1 MITDI
6 LWNVTQALHA
16 KGIISFEIKDQIL
29 TAKGEGDNKKAIYL
43 LHVLQRQLE
52 AHSDPDQ
59 YLVNICNV
67 LINQQQQTLTDIAIS
82 ILQQLGQFVILL
94 LIIINIFHIS
104 GQPIPD
110 RPTHSST
117 PDRPTHSSTS
127 TSHIERLN
135 FFQRL
140 FKKIR
145 SRSTS
150 NPSLCT
156 VDPNDQSSSTRD
168 QPTHSS
174 TPDRATYS
182 GTPDQATYSS
192 TPDRPTHS
200 GTPDRPTHSSTPD
213 RPTYSSTPD
222 RPTHSSTPDQATY
235 SSTPDRPTH
244 SGTPDRPTHS
254 STPDQAT
261 YSSTPDRPTHSST
274 PDQATYSSTPD
285 RPTHSGTP
293 DRPTHS
299 STPDRP
305 TYSSTPDRPTHS
317 STPDRPT
324 HSSTPDL
331 HTHSSTSD
339 RPTYSST
346 PDLHTHSSTSDRPTH
361 SSTPDRLTHSSTP
374 DRPTYSSTLD
384 PSLQEYCQIIK
395 DKFKIYKNESEWPV
409 LRCGEQYFG
418 RLSLVDR
425 NAQNNKQWSITR
437 GNNDII
443 SQVHSKIEIEDVLK
457 PNDSDQSLTVVV
469 DGPPGIGKTTL
480 CRKLLNLWANGEL
493 KHKQYD
499 LVLYCPLRN
508 INIAQANKLEQLLN
522 YNYQCPDVSMVTEWL
537 ERSHGKGLLII
548 FDGWDELSTQLRQS
562 SLPTKIICKQFLN
575 KCSVVV
581 TSRSYASSSL
591 LKLTSVNKHVQ
602 IMGFLEEEIN
612 TVIKGTLENNPQ
624 IAQELIDE
632 LQIRNDVYTLC
643 YIPLIC
649 SIVIHVFEVNGQ
661 LPKTLTKL
669 YENFI
674 LQAIRRYVANTGHYD
689 PEDIQSL
696 NEKHLPSNIAT
707 SFKEI
712 CQFAYESLKENNPKM
727 TFSSIEIQQ
736 HLKQTGYLGL
746 IRNYDKDVYQFLHLS
761 IQEFLAAWWIAKY
774 NEKTEEILFNAH
786 FDDDHFRMCLRF
798 VAGLTQLKHEKNYQQ
813 YFNKELDLQCMR
825 KPLFGFDVCYRSK
838 FYQNPEIRLE
848 GFPPDH
854 VSTDDD
860 DDNKF
865 IACLQLL
872 YESQNETLCE
882 ILSQS
887 INNHSLCL
895 DRVRL
900 SVFDILCLSYFL
912 NNSNI
917 TWNHLHLR
925 VLNEQKVQILT
936 NTLTNNSQHN
946 QCKILQ
952 VDLHYVSMEQV
963 FQLSFFHNIQQC
975 YITLGGYQQD
985 LLYKLLLSLL
995 QLHQLKILHL
1005 YLLFADLSSST
1016 TRQYSE
1022 LTKCLEMNCTLQELV
1037 IERGPIDMAND
1048 IVNGVANNKSITSF
1062 KLNSTLDSSTLYST
1076 KLSDETIQHLLKNNH
1091 TLQALDICNNKLSSS
1106 LNIVEVN
1113 TPLTA
1118 MGLNILHLPHIKGL
1132 QYLKLYQCHQPH
1144 LIFHSYPNLQQL
1156 DISLDTAESVNE
1168 LFTILQSNT
1177 TLKALRVK
1185 IKNEDIYSSIGNSLR
1200 DMLTLN
1206 KTIQCLEID
1215 PPYIDYIYIR
1225 YSSYIPSTYL
1235 SYLTTGLSY
1244 NNSLQELSVDIPLS
1258 HTNNQQ
1264 LQTYFNVISQM
1275 YNLTELK
1282 VCFTLDQSYSNC
1294 SDKEMKQIMTS
1305 LYYEQGLPLVTNM
1318 LKLHTTIRLLHVQ
1331 CYDIKYDLS
1340 QSQWI
1345 DSIKHLLQTIFL
1357 HPSLEYI
1364 RIKRTRLLQDTF
1376 KVQKKTLIDKRK
1388 QQQLIKPLPIVDIK

>member
-1 MITDI
+1 M
-6 LWNVTQALHA
+6 
-16 KGIISFEIKDQIL
+16 
-29 TAKGEGDNKKAIYL
+29 
-43 LHVLQRQLE
+43 
-52 AHSDPDQ
+52 
-59 YLVNICNV
+59 
-67 LINQQQQTLTDIAIS
+67 
-82 ILQQLGQFVILL
+82 
-94 LIIINIFHIS
+94 
-104 GQPIPD
+104 
-110 RPTHSST
+110 
-117 PDRPTHSSTS
+117 
-127 TSHIERLN
+127 
-135 FFQRL
+135 
-140 FKKIR
+140 
-145 SRSTS
+145 
-150 NPSLCT
+150 
-156 VDPNDQSSSTRD
+156 
-168 QPTHSS
+168 
-174 TPDRATYS
+174 
-182 GTPDQATYSS
+182 
-192 TPDRPTHS
+192 
-200 GTPDRPTHSSTPD
+200 
-213 RPTYSSTPD
+213 
-222 RPTHSSTPDQATY
+222 
-235 SSTPDRPTH
+235 
-244 SGTPDRPTHS
+244 
-254 STPDQAT
+254 
-261 YSSTPDRPTHSST
+261 
-274 PDQATYSSTPD
+274 
-285 RPTHSGTP
+285 
-293 DRPTHS
+293 
-299 STPDRP
+299 
-305 TYSSTPDRPTHS
+305 
-317 STPDRPT
+317 
-324 HSSTPDL
+324 
-331 HTHSSTSD
+331 
-339 RPTYSST
+339 
-346 PDLHTHSSTSDRPTH
+346 
-361 SSTPDRLTHSSTP
+361 
-374 DRPTYSSTLD
+374 
-384 PSLQEYCQIIK
+384 
-395 DKFKIYKNESEWPV
+395 
-409 LRCGEQYFG
+409 
-418 RLSLVDR
+418 SLVDR

-437 GNNDII
+437 GDNDII
-443 SQVHSKIEIEDVLK
+443 SQEHSKLEIEDVLK

-480 CRKLLNLWANGEL
+480 CRKLLNMWANGEL

-508 INIAQANKLEQLLN
+508 INIAQASSLHDLFAI
-522 YNYQCPDVSMVTEWL
+522 YQSPKVSKVVDWMRDKEG
-537 ERSHGKGLLII
+537 EGLLII

-562 SLPTKIICKQFLN
+562 SLPTKIICKQLLH
-575 KCSVVV
+575 KCSVIV

-602 IMGFLEEEIN
+602 VMGFLEEEIN

-624 IAQELIDE
+624 IAQKLIAELK
-632 LQIRNDVYTLC
+632 IRNDVYTLC

-661 LPKTLTKL
+661 LLPTTLTKL

-707 SFKEI
+707 SFKEM

-746 IRNYDKDVYQFLHLS
+746 IRNYEKDVYQFLHLS

-774 NEKTEEILFNAH
+774 NEKTEEIFNAY
-786 FDDDHFRMCLRF
+786 FDDDHFRMCCLKF

-813 YFNKELDLQCMR
+813 YFNKELDLQCKR
-825 KPLFGFDVCYRSK
+825 RPLFGFDVCYRSR
-838 FYQNPEIRLE
+838 FYQNPEIRVDRYEYHL
-848 GFPPDH
+848 
-854 VSTDDD
+854 STDDD
-860 DDNKF
+860 DDKKF
-865 IACLQLL
+865 IALLQLL

-882 ILSQS
+882 ILSKS

-895 DRVRL
+895 CRVRL
-900 SVFDILCLSYFL
+900 SVFDILCLSYSL

-917 TWNHLHLR
+917 TWNHLDLGR
-925 VLNEQKVQILT
+925 LNEQEVQILT

-952 VDLHYVSMEQV
+952 VYLFLVSMEQV
-963 FQLSFFHNIQQC
+963 IKLFQLSFFHNIQQC
-975 YITLGGYQQD
+975 YITLDSLQQE
-985 LLYKLLLSLL
+985 LLYKFLLSLL
-995 QLHQLKILHL
+995 QLNQLKILHL
-1005 YLLFADLSSST
+1005 LLLFAYPSST
-1016 TRQYSE
+1016 TGQYSE
-1022 LTKCLEMNCTLQELV
+1022 LRKCLEMNCTLQELV
-1037 IERGPIDMAND
+1037 IGYLSLDMANV

-1062 KLNSTLDSSTLYST
+1062 TLTSRTLFSGPYSIM
-1076 KLSDETIQHLLKNNH
+1076 LSHKTIQHLLKNNR
-1091 TLQALDICNNKLSSS
+1091 TLQALDIDNSKLSSS

-1132 QYLKLYQCHQPH
+1132 QYLKLYQCHQPY

-1206 KTIQCLEID
+1206 QTIQCLEID
-1215 PPYIDYIYIR
+1215 PPY
-1225 YSSYIPSTYL
+1225 SSHISSTYL

-1244 NNSLQELSVDIPLS
+1244 NNSLQELSVYIPLS

-1264 LQTYFNVISQM
+1264 LQTYFNVISQK

-1282 VCFTLDQSYSNC
+1282 VYFTLDQSYSNC
-1294 SDKEMKQIMTS
+1294 SDKEKEQILTS

-1331 CYDIKYDLS
+1331 CYHINRYLS

-1364 RIKRTRLLQDTF
+1364 RIEWTQLLQDTF
-1376 KVQKKTLIDKRK
+1376 NVQKKTLIDKRK
-1388 QQQLIKPLPIVDIK
+1388 QQQLIKPLPIVDYIY

>member
-1 MITDI
+1 MTDY
-6 LWNVTQALHA
+6 T
-16 KGIISFEIKDQIL
+16 
-29 TAKGEGDNKKAIYL
+29 KASKL
-43 LHVLQRQLE
+43 MSVLQRQLE

-110 RPTHSST
+110 
-117 PDRPTHSSTS
+117 
-127 TSHIERLN
+127 
-135 FFQRL
+135 
-140 FKKIR
+140 
-145 SRSTS
+145 
-150 NPSLCT
+150 
-156 VDPNDQSSSTRD
+156 
-168 QPTHSS
+168 QPTH
-174 TPDRATYS
+174 
-182 GTPDQATYSS
+182 SS

-213 RPTYSSTPD
+213 RPT
-222 RPTHSSTPDQATY
+222 
-235 SSTPDRPTH
+235 
-244 SGTPDRPTHS
+244 
-254 STPDQAT
+254 
-261 YSSTPDRPTHSST
+261 
-274 PDQATYSSTPD
+274 
-285 RPTHSGTP
+285 
-293 DRPTHS
+293 
-299 STPDRP
+299 
-305 TYSSTPDRPTHS
+305 HS

-324 HSSTPDL
+324 HSST
-331 HTHSSTSD
+331 
-339 RPTYSST
+339 
-346 PDLHTHSSTSDRPTH
+346 
-361 SSTPDRLTHSSTP
+361 
-374 DRPTYSSTLD
+374 LD
-384 PSLQEYCQIIK
+384 PSVQEYCQIIK

-437 GNNDII
+437 GDNDII

-493 KHKQYD
+493 IHKQYD

-522 YNYQCPDVSMVTEWL
+522 YNYQCPDVSMVTECL

-548 FDGWDELSTQLRQS
+548 FDGWDELNTQLRQS
-562 SLPTKIICKQFLN
+562 SLPTKIICKQLLH
-575 KCSVVV
+575 KCSVIV

-602 IMGFLEEEIN
+602 VMGFLEEEIN

-632 LQIRNDVYTLC
+632 LEIRNDVQSLC

-661 LPKTLTKL
+661 LPTTLTKL

-707 SFKEI
+707 YFKEM

-774 NEKTEEILFNAH
+774 NEKTEEIFNAH

-813 YFNKELDLQCMR
+813 YFNKELDLQCKR
-825 KPLFGFDVCYRSK
+825 KPLFGFDVCYRSR

-848 GFPPDH
+848 RVFTSYH
-854 VSTDDD
+854 VSTDDDD

-895 DRVRL
+895 YRVRL

-925 VLNEQKVQILT
+925 LLNEQKVQILT

-946 QCKILQ
+946 QCKLLQ
-952 VDLHYVSMEQV
+952 VYLVNVSMEQV
-963 FQLSFFHNIQQC
+963 IKLFQLSFFHNIQQC
-975 YITLGGYQQD
+975 YITLRDYQQD

-1005 YLLFADLSSST
+1005 YLLFADQSSST
-1016 TRQYSE
+1016 TGQYSE

-1037 IERGPIDMAND
+1037 IERGPIGDLSIDMAND
-1048 IVNGVANNKSITSF
+1048 IFNGVANNKSITSF
-1062 KLNSTLDSSTLYST
+1062 TLTSTLTNILYST
-1076 KLSDETIQHLLKNNH
+1076 ELSDETIQHLLKNNH

-1156 DISLDTAESVNE
+1156 DISLYTAESVNE

-1185 IKNEDIYSSIGNSLR
+1185 IDDEDIYSSIGNSLR

-1215 PPYIDYIYIR
+1215 PQYHLHI
-1225 YSSYIPSTYL
+1225 SSTYL

-1244 NNSLQELSVDIPLS
+1244 NNSLQELSVLIPLS

-1264 LQTYFNVISQM
+1264 LQTYFNVISQK
-1275 YNLTELK
+1275 YNLTKLK
-1282 VCFTLDQSYSNC
+1282 VYFTLDQSYSNC
-1294 SDKEMKQIMTS
+1294 SDKEIEQIMTS
-1305 LYYEQGLPLVTNM
+1305 LYYEQILPLVTNM

-1331 CYDIKYDLS
+1331 CYVIKYDLS

-1364 RIKRTRLLQDTF
+1364 RIEKTQLLQDTF
-1376 KVQKKTLIDKRK
+1376 KVQKKTLIDKCK
-1388 QQQLIKPLPIVDIK
+1388 QQQLIKPLPIVDIY

>member
-1 MITDI
+1 M
-6 LWNVTQALHA
+6 
-16 KGIISFEIKDQIL
+16 
-29 TAKGEGDNKKAIYL
+29 
-43 LHVLQRQLE
+43 
-52 AHSDPDQ
+52 
-59 YLVNICNV
+59 
-67 LINQQQQTLTDIAIS
+67 
-82 ILQQLGQFVILL
+82 
-94 LIIINIFHIS
+94 
-104 GQPIPD
+104 
-110 RPTHSST
+110 
-117 PDRPTHSSTS
+117 
-127 TSHIERLN
+127 
-135 FFQRL
+135 
-140 FKKIR
+140 
-145 SRSTS
+145 
-150 NPSLCT
+150 
-156 VDPNDQSSSTRD
+156 
-168 QPTHSS
+168 
-174 TPDRATYS
+174 
-182 GTPDQATYSS
+182 
-192 TPDRPTHS
+192 
-200 GTPDRPTHSSTPD
+200 
-213 RPTYSSTPD
+213 
-222 RPTHSSTPDQATY
+222 
-235 SSTPDRPTH
+235 
-244 SGTPDRPTHS
+244 
-254 STPDQAT
+254 
-261 YSSTPDRPTHSST
+261 
-274 PDQATYSSTPD
+274 
-285 RPTHSGTP
+285 
-293 DRPTHS
+293 
-299 STPDRP
+299 
-305 TYSSTPDRPTHS
+305 
-317 STPDRPT
+317 
-324 HSSTPDL
+324 
-331 HTHSSTSD
+331 
-339 RPTYSST
+339 
-346 PDLHTHSSTSDRPTH
+346 
-361 SSTPDRLTHSSTP
+361 
-374 DRPTYSSTLD
+374 
-384 PSLQEYCQIIK
+384 
-395 DKFKIYKNESEWPV
+395 
-409 LRCGEQYFG
+409 
-418 RLSLVDR
+418 SLVDR

-437 GNNDII
+437 GDNDII
-443 SQVHSKIEIEDVLK
+443 SQEHSKIDIEDVLK

-522 YNYQCPDVSMVTEWL
+522 YNYQCPNVSMVTEWL

-562 SLPTKIICKQFLN
+562 SLPTKIICKQLLH
-575 KCSVVV
+575 KCSVIV
-581 TSRSYASSSL
+581 TSRSYVSSSL

-602 IMGFLEEEIN
+602 VMGFLEKEIN
-612 TVIKGTLENNPQ
+612 TIIKGTLENNPQ

-632 LQIRNDVYTLC
+632 LKIRNDVYTLC

-661 LPKTLTKL
+661 LPTTLTKL

-707 SFKEI
+707 SFKEM

-774 NEKTEEILFNAH
+774 NEKTEEIFNAH

-798 VAGLTQLKHEKNYQQ
+798 VAGLTHLEPETNYQQ
-813 YFNKELDLQCMR
+813 YFNKELDLQCKR
-825 KPLFGFDVCYRSK
+825 KPLFGFDVCYRSR
-838 FYQNPEIRLE
+838 FYQNPEIRLN
-848 GFPPDH
+848 H
-854 VSTDDD
+854 VFTDDD

-865 IACLQLL
+865 IALLQLL

-895 DRVRL
+895 DRVEL

-917 TWNHLHLR
+917 TWNHLDLGE
-925 VLNEQKVQILT
+925 LNEQKVQILT

-946 QCKILQ
+946 QCKL
-952 VDLHYVSMEQV
+952 LHVYLHKVSMEQV
-963 FQLSFFHNIQQC
+963 IKLFQLSFFHNIQQC
-975 YITLGGYQQD
+975 YITLRGYQQD

-995 QLHQLKILHL
+995 QLHHLKILHL
-1005 YLLFADLSSST
+1005 KLLFADLSSST
-1016 TRQYSE
+1016 TGQYSE

-1037 IERGPIDMAND
+1037 IERGLDGYLSIDMAND

-1062 KLNSTLDSSTLYST
+1062 TLTST

-1091 TLQALDICNNKLSSS
+1091 TLQALDIYNKLSSS

-1118 MGLNILHLPHIKGL
+1118 MGLNILHVPHIKGL
-1132 QYLKLYQCHQPH
+1132 QYLKLYLCLQPH

-1156 DISLDTAESVNE
+1156 DISLYTTESVNE

-1177 TLKALRVK
+1177 TLKALRVE
-1185 IKNEDIYSSIGNSLR
+1185 IVNRDIYSSIGNSLR

-1206 KTIQCLEID
+1206 QTIQCLEID
-1215 PPYIDYIYIR
+1215 PPYH
-1225 YSSYIPSTYL
+1225 SYISSTYL
-1235 SYLTTGLSY
+1235 SYLITGLSY
-1244 NNSLQELSVDIPLS
+1244 NNSLQELSVYIPLS

-1264 LQTYFNVISQM
+1264 LQTYFNVISQK

-1282 VCFTLDQSYSNC
+1282 VYFTLDQSYSNC
-1294 SDKEMKQIMTS
+1294 SDEEMRQIMTS

-1331 CYDIKYDLS
+1331 CYHINYFLS

-1364 RIKRTRLLQDTF
+1364 RIERTQLLQDTF

-1388 QQQLIKPLPIVDIK
+1388 QQQLIKPLPIVDYIW

>member
-1 MITDI
+1 MCNILYHVDIPRSSSELLQVNSSKICDNISPVLYKVTD
-6 LWNVTQALHA
+6 ALYA
-16 KGIISFEIKDQIL
+16 KQLISLQTKDEMLIMGVM
-29 TAKGEGDNKKAIYL
+29 TDYTKASKL
-43 LHVLQRQLE
+43 MSVLQRQLE
-52 AHSDPDQ
+52 VHSDPDQ

-94 LIIINIFHIS
+94 LIYLLIFHIS
-104 GQPIPD
+104 GQTIPD
-110 RPTHSST
+110 QT
-117 PDRPTHSSTS
+117 
-127 TSHIERLN
+127 
-135 FFQRL
+135 
-140 FKKIR
+140 
-145 SRSTS
+145 
-150 NPSLCT
+150 
-156 VDPNDQSSSTRD
+156 
-168 QPTHSS
+168 
-174 TPDRATYS
+174 
-182 GTPDQATYSS
+182 TYSS
-192 TPDRPTHS
+192 TPD
-200 GTPDRPTHSSTPD
+200 
-213 RPTYSSTPD
+213 
-222 RPTHSSTPDQATY
+222 
-235 SSTPDRPTH
+235 
-244 SGTPDRPTHS
+244 
-254 STPDQAT
+254 
-261 YSSTPDRPTHSST
+261 
-274 PDQATYSSTPD
+274 
-285 RPTHSGTP
+285 
-293 DRPTHS
+293 
-299 STPDRP
+299 
-305 TYSSTPDRPTHS
+305 
-317 STPDRPT
+317 
-324 HSSTPDL
+324 
-331 HTHSSTSD
+331 
-339 RPTYSST
+339 
-346 PDLHTHSSTSDRPTH
+346 
-361 SSTPDRLTHSSTP
+361 
-374 DRPTYSSTLD
+374 
-384 PSLQEYCQIIK
+384 QEYCQIIK

-418 RLSLVDR
+418 RLSLVDG

-437 GNNDII
+437 GDNDII
-443 SQVHSKIEIEDVLK
+443 SQEHSKIEIEDVLK

-508 INIAQANKLEQLLN
+508 INIAQANKLEQFLN

-562 SLPTKIICKQFLN
+562 SLPTKIICKQLLH
-575 KCSVVV
+575 KCSVIV

-591 LKLTSVNKHVQ
+591 LKLASVNKHVQ
-602 IMGFLEEEIN
+602 VMGFLEEEIN

-624 IAQELIDE
+624 IALKLIDE
-632 LQIRNDVYTLC
+632 LKIRNDVYTLC

-661 LPKTLTKL
+661 LLPTTLTKL

-707 SFKEI
+707 SFKEM

-774 NEKTEEILFNAH
+774 NEKTEEIFNAH

-813 YFNKELDLQCMR
+813 YFNKELDLQCKR
-825 KPLFGFDVCYRSK
+825 RPLFGFDVCYRSR
-838 FYQNPEIRLE
+838 FYQNPEIRVD
-848 GFPPDH
+848 PSTTKH
-854 VSTDDD
+854 VFTDDD

-895 DRVRL
+895 QRVRL
-900 SVFDILCLSYFL
+900 SVFDVLCLSYFL

-917 TWNHLHLR
+917 TWNHLDLGR
-925 VLNEQKVQILT
+925 LYEQKVQILT

-952 VDLHYVSMEQV
+952 VDLYHVSMEQV
-963 FQLSFFHNIQQC
+963 IKLFQLSLFHNIQQC
-975 YITLGGYQQD
+975 YITLDYYQQD

-995 QLHQLKILHL
+995 QLHQLKILQL
-1005 YLLFADLSSST
+1005 YLKLADPT
-1016 TRQYSE
+1016 TGQYSE

-1037 IERGPIDMAND
+1037 IEIGLGALDMAND
-1048 IVNGVANNKSITSF
+1048 IVNGVAINKSITSF
-1062 KLNSTLDSSTLYST
+1062 TLTGIPYST
-1076 KLSDETIQHLLKNNH
+1076 ELSNETIQHLLKNNH
-1091 TLQALDICNNKLSSS
+1091 TLQALDIDNELSPS

-1118 MGLNILHLPHIKGL
+1118 MRLNILHLPHNKGL
-1132 QYLKLYQCHQPH
+1132 QYLKLYRCHQPH

-1156 DISLDTAESVNE
+1156 DISLDRAESVNE

-1177 TLKALRVK
+1177 TLKALRVNIVNK
-1185 IKNEDIYSSIGNSLR
+1185 DIDSSIGNSLR
-1200 DMLTLN
+1200 VMLILN
-1206 KTIQCLEID
+1206 ETIQCLEID
-1215 PPYIDYIYIR
+1215 PPYH
-1225 YSSYIPSTYL
+1225 YSYSLISSTYL

-1244 NNSLQELSVDIPLS
+1244 NNSLQELSVFIPLS
-1258 HTNNQQ
+1258 HANYQQ
-1264 LQTYFNVISQM
+1264 LQTYFNVISQK

-1282 VCFTLDQSYSNC
+1282 VYFTLDQSYSNC
-1294 SDKEMKQIMTS
+1294 SYKEKRQIMTS

-1318 LKLHTTIRLLHVQ
+1318 LKLHTTIKLLHVQ
-1331 CYDIKYDLS
+1331 CYDIRFDLS

-1345 DSIKHLLQTIFL
+1345 DTMKHLLQTIFL

-1364 RIKRTRLLQDTF
+1364 GIQRTQLLRDTF

-1388 QQQLIKPLPIVDIK
+1388 QQQLIKPLPIVDIDYYYYII

>member
-1 MITDI
+1 MGVMTDYTKASK
-6 LWNVTQALHA
+6 LMSVLH
-16 KGIISFEIKDQIL
+16 
-29 TAKGEGDNKKAIYL
+29 
-43 LHVLQRQLE
+43 RQLE
-52 AHSDPDQ
+52 VHSDPDQ
-59 YLVNICNV
+59 YLVNICNA

-94 LIIINIFHIS
+94 YTHDTPTQNTIIINIFHIS

-110 RPTHSST
+110 QPTHSSTPDRPTHSST
-117 PDRPTHSSTS
+117 PDRPTHSSTPDRPTQSSTPDRPTHSSTPDRPTQSSTPDRPTQSSTPDRPTHSSTPDRPTHSSTPDRPTHSSTPDRPTHSSTPDRPTHSSTPDRPTHSSRPDRPTHSSRPDRPTHSSRPDRPTHSSTPDRPTHISRPDRPTHSSRPDQPTYSSTS

-156 VDPNDQSSSTRD
+156 VHPNDQSSST
-168 QPTHSS
+168 S
-174 TPDRATYS
+174 
-182 GTPDQATYSS
+182 
-192 TPDRPTHS
+192 
-200 GTPDRPTHSSTPD
+200 
-213 RPTYSSTPD
+213 
-222 RPTHSSTPDQATY
+222 
-235 SSTPDRPTH
+235 
-244 SGTPDRPTHS
+244 
-254 STPDQAT
+254 
-261 YSSTPDRPTHSST
+261 
-274 PDQATYSSTPD
+274 
-285 RPTHSGTP
+285 
-293 DRPTHS
+293 
-299 STPDRP
+299 
-305 TYSSTPDRPTHS
+305 DRPTHS

-324 HSSTPDL
+324 HSSM
-331 HTHSSTSD
+331 
-339 RPTYSST
+339 
-346 PDLHTHSSTSDRPTH
+346 
-361 SSTPDRLTHSSTP
+361 
-374 DRPTYSSTLD
+374 LD
-384 PSLQEYCQIIK
+384 PSVQEYCQIIK

-409 LRCGEQYFG
+409 LRCGEEYFG

-437 GNNDII
+437 GDNDII

-457 PNDSDQSLTVVV
+457 SNDSDQSLTVVV

-493 KHKQYD
+493 KHEQYD

-537 ERSHGKGLLII
+537 EKSHGKGLLII

-562 SLPTKIICKQFLN
+562 SLPTQIICKQLLN
-575 KCSVVV
+575 KCSVIV

-602 IMGFLEEEIN
+602 VMGFLQYEIN

-632 LQIRNDVYTLC
+632 LQIQNDVYTLC

-661 LPKTLTKL
+661 LPTTLTKL

-707 SFKEI
+707 CFKEM

-774 NEKTEEILFNAH
+774 NEKTEEIFNAH

-813 YFNKELDLQCMR
+813 YFNKELDLQCKR
-825 KPLFGFDVCYRSK
+825 RPLFGFDVCYRSR

-848 GFPPDH
+848 AYDH

-895 DRVRL
+895 YRVRL

-917 TWNHLHLR
+917 TWNHLDLMK
-925 VLNEQKVQILT
+925 LYEQKVQILT

-952 VDLHYVSMEQV
+952 VYLHKVSMEQV
-963 FQLSFFHNIQQC
+963 IKLFQLSFFHNIQQC
-975 YITLGGYQQD
+975 YIILRGYQQD

-1005 YLLFADLSSST
+1005 YLLFDYRSSST
-1016 TRQYSE
+1016 TGQYSE

-1037 IERGPIDMAND
+1037 IEIGPGGDLSIDMAND

-1062 KLNSTLDSSTLYST
+1062 TLTNNPLFCSTLDST

-1091 TLQALDICNNKLSSS
+1091 TLQALDIYNELSSS

-1118 MGLNILHLPHIKGL
+1118 MRLNILHLPHIKGL

-1156 DISLDTAESVNE
+1156 DISLYTAESVNE

-1177 TLKALRVK
+1177 TLKALRVE
-1185 IKNEDIYSSIGNSLR
+1185 IENRDIYSSIGNSLR

-1206 KTIQCLEID
+1206 QTIQCLD
-1215 PPYIDYIYIR
+1215 HTATC
-1225 YSSYIPSTYL
+1225 ST
-1235 SYLTTGLSY
+1235 
-1244 NNSLQELSVDIPLS
+1244 
-1258 HTNNQQ
+1258 HT
-1264 LQTYFNVISQM
+1264 FPVHI
-1275 YNLTELK
+1275 
-1282 VCFTLDQSYSNC
+1282 CH
-1294 SDKEMKQIMTS
+1294 I
-1305 LYYEQGLPLVTNM
+1305 
-1318 LKLHTTIRLLHVQ
+1318 
-1331 CYDIKYDLS
+1331 
-1340 QSQWI
+1340 
-1345 DSIKHLLQTIFL
+1345 
-1357 HPSLEYI
+1357 
-1364 RIKRTRLLQDTF
+1364 
-1376 KVQKKTLIDKRK
+1376 
-1388 QQQLIKPLPIVDIK
+1388 

>member
-1 MITDI
+1 M
-6 LWNVTQALHA
+6 
-16 KGIISFEIKDQIL
+16 
-29 TAKGEGDNKKAIYL
+29 
-43 LHVLQRQLE
+43 
-52 AHSDPDQ
+52 
-59 YLVNICNV
+59 
-67 LINQQQQTLTDIAIS
+67 
-82 ILQQLGQFVILL
+82 
-94 LIIINIFHIS
+94 
-104 GQPIPD
+104 
-110 RPTHSST
+110 
-117 PDRPTHSSTS
+117 
-127 TSHIERLN
+127 
-135 FFQRL
+135 
-140 FKKIR
+140 
-145 SRSTS
+145 
-150 NPSLCT
+150 
-156 VDPNDQSSSTRD
+156 
-168 QPTHSS
+168 
-174 TPDRATYS
+174 
-182 GTPDQATYSS
+182 
-192 TPDRPTHS
+192 
-200 GTPDRPTHSSTPD
+200 
-213 RPTYSSTPD
+213 
-222 RPTHSSTPDQATY
+222 
-235 SSTPDRPTH
+235 
-244 SGTPDRPTHS
+244 
-254 STPDQAT
+254 
-261 YSSTPDRPTHSST
+261 
-274 PDQATYSSTPD
+274 
-285 RPTHSGTP
+285 
-293 DRPTHS
+293 
-299 STPDRP
+299 
-305 TYSSTPDRPTHS
+305 
-317 STPDRPT
+317 
-324 HSSTPDL
+324 
-331 HTHSSTSD
+331 
-339 RPTYSST
+339 
-346 PDLHTHSSTSDRPTH
+346 
-361 SSTPDRLTHSSTP
+361 
-374 DRPTYSSTLD
+374 
-384 PSLQEYCQIIK
+384 
-395 DKFKIYKNESEWPV
+395 
-409 LRCGEQYFG
+409 
-418 RLSLVDR
+418 SLVDG

-437 GNNDII
+437 GDNDII
-443 SQVHSKIEIEDVLK
+443 SQEHSKIEIEDVLK

-508 INIAQANKLEQLLN
+508 VNIAQASSLHDLFAI
-522 YNYQCPDVSMVTEWL
+522 YQSPKVSKVVDWMIDKEG
-537 ERSHGKGLLII
+537 EGLLII

-562 SLPTKIICKQFLN
+562 SLPTKIICKQLLH

-602 IMGFLEEEIN
+602 VMGFLEEEIN
-612 TVIKGTLENNPQ
+612 TIIKGTLENNPQ

-632 LQIRNDVYTLC
+632 LKIRNDVYTLC

-661 LPKTLTKL
+661 LPTTLTKL

-707 SFKEI
+707 SFKEM

-727 TFSSIEIQQ
+727 TFSCIEIQQ

-774 NEKTEEILFNAH
+774 NEKTEEIFNAH

-813 YFNKELDLQCMR
+813 YFNKELDLQCKR
-825 KPLFGFDVCYRSK
+825 RPLFGFDVCYRSR
-838 FYQNPEIRLE
+838 FYQNPDIRLE
-848 GFPPDH
+848 AFLHDNH

-860 DDNKF
+860 DDYKKF

-882 ILSQS
+882 ILSKS

-895 DRVRL
+895 YRRRL

-917 TWNHLHLR
+917 TWNHLDLGI
-925 VLNEQKVQILT
+925 LNEQEVQILT

-952 VDLHYVSMEQV
+952 VCLLYVSMEQV
-963 FQLSFFHNIQQC
+963 IKLFQLSFFHNIQQC
-975 YITLGGYQQD
+975 YITLDGYQED
-985 LLYKLLLSLL
+985 LLYKLLLLL

-1005 YLLFADLSSST
+1005 YLDEEESADLDEEELFAYIT
-1016 TRQYSE
+1016 TGQYSE

-1037 IERGPIDMAND
+1037 IDIGPGGYLSIDMAND

-1062 KLNSTLDSSTLYST
+1062 TLTSTPYST
-1076 KLSDETIQHLLKNNH
+1076 ELSYETIQHLLKNNH
-1091 TLQALDICNNKLSSS
+1091 TLQALDIYNKLSSS

-1118 MGLNILHLPHIKGL
+1118 MGLNILQLPHIKGL
-1132 QYLKLYQCHQPH
+1132 QYLKLYQCYQPH

-1156 DISLDTAESVNE
+1156 DISLDTAESVYE

-1177 TLKALRVK
+1177 TLKALRVMIENK
-1185 IKNEDIYSSIGNSLR
+1185 DIDSSIGNSLR

-1206 KTIQCLEID
+1206 QTIKCLEID
-1215 PPYIDYIYIR
+1215 PPYVYYY
-1225 YSSYIPSTYL
+1225 YSFISSTYL
-1235 SYLTTGLSY
+1235 SYLTTGLSF
-1244 NNSLQELSVDIPLS
+1244 NNSLQKLSVLIPLS

-1264 LQTYFNVISQM
+1264 LQTYFNVISQK

-1282 VCFTLDQSYSNC
+1282 VYFKLDQSYSNC
-1294 SDKEMKQIMTS
+1294 SDEEKEQIMTS

-1318 LKLHTTIRLLHVQ
+1318 LKLHTTIRLLHAQ
-1331 CYDIKYDLS
+1331 CYDINLTLS

-1364 RIKRTRLLQDTF
+1364 KIQWTQLLQDTF
-1376 KVQKKTLIDKRK
+1376 KVQKKTIDKRK
-1388 QQQLIKPLPIVDIK
+1388 QQQLIKPLPIVDIDI

>member
-1 MITDI
+1 MF
-6 LWNVTQALHA
+6 LL
-16 KGIISFEIKDQIL
+16 L
-29 TAKGEGDNKKAIYL
+29 LIYL
-43 LHVLQRQLE
+43 L
-52 AHSDPDQ
+52 
-59 YLVNICNV
+59 
-67 LINQQQQTLTDIAIS
+67 
-82 ILQQLGQFVILL
+82 
-94 LIIINIFHIS
+94 IFHIS
-104 GQPIPD
+104 GQTIPD
-110 RPTHSST
+110 QPTYSST
-117 PDRPTHSSTS
+117 PDHTVQSLLGKHSSS
-127 TSHIERLN
+127 EQSLSHKR
-135 FFQRL
+135 Q
-140 FKKIR
+140 KI
-145 SRSTS
+145 T
-150 NPSLCT
+150 
-156 VDPNDQSSSTRD
+156 DQLSGRYYATYCG
-168 QPTHSS
+168 

-182 GTPDQATYSS
+182 GTPDRVTYSGTPDRATYSG
-192 TPDRPTHS
+192 TPDRTTYS
-200 GTPDRPTHSSTPD
+200 GTPDRPTYSGTPD
-213 RPTYSSTPD
+213 RPTYSGTPD
-222 RPTHSSTPDQATY
+222 RATY
-235 SSTPDRPTH
+235 
-244 SGTPDRPTHS
+244 SGTPDRT
-254 STPDQAT
+254 T
-261 YSSTPDRPTHSST
+261 YSST
-274 PDQATYSSTPD
+274 
-285 RPTHSGTP
+285 
-293 DRPTHS
+293 
-299 STPDRP
+299 
-305 TYSSTPDRPTHS
+305 
-317 STPDRPT
+317 
-324 HSSTPDL
+324 
-331 HTHSSTSD
+331 SD
-339 RPTYSST
+339 
-346 PDLHTHSSTSDRPTH
+346 H
-361 SSTPDRLTHSSTP
+361 
-374 DRPTYSSTLD
+374 
-384 PSLQEYCQIIK
+384 SLQEYCQIIK
-395 DKFKIYKNESEWPV
+395 DNFKTYKNESEWPV

-418 RLSLVDR
+418 RLSLVNR

-437 GNNDII
+437 GDNDII
-443 SQVHSKIEIEDVLK
+443 SQVHTKIEIEDVLK

-508 INIAQANKLEQLLN
+508 INIAQASSLHDLFDI
-522 YNYQCPDVSMVTEWL
+522 YQSPKVSKVVDWMRDKEG
-537 ERSHGKGLLII
+537 EGLLII

-562 SLPTKIICKQFLN
+562 SLPTKIICKQLLH
-575 KCSVVV
+575 KCSVIV

-602 IMGFLEEEIN
+602 VMGFLEEEIN
-612 TVIKGTLENNPQ
+612 TVIKGTLENNPKL
-624 IAQELIDE
+624 AQELIDE
-632 LQIRNDVYTLC
+632 LEIRNDVYTLC

-661 LPKTLTKL
+661 LPTTLTKL

-707 SFKEI
+707 CFKEM

-736 HLKQTGYLGL
+736 HLKQRGYLGL

-774 NEKTEEILFNAH
+774 NEKTEEIFNAH

-813 YFNKELDLQCMR
+813 YFNKELDLQCKR
-825 KPLFGFDVCYRSK
+825 KPLFRFDVCYRSR
-838 FYQNPEIRLE
+838 FYQNPEIRLDQ
-848 GFPPDH
+848 FDPSLDH

-860 DDNKF
+860 DKKF

-882 ILSQS
+882 ILSKS

-895 DRVRL
+895 YRVRL

-917 TWNHLHLR
+917 TWNHLDLGE
-925 VLNEQKVQILT
+925 LNEQEVQILT
-936 NTLTNNSQHN
+936 NALTNNSQHN

-952 VDLHYVSMEQV
+952 VYLHKMSMEQV
-963 FQLSFFHNIQQC
+963 IKLFQMSFFHNIQQC
-975 YITLGGYQQD
+975 YITLYGYQQD

-995 QLHQLKILHL
+995 QLHHLKILHL
-1005 YLLFADLSSST
+1005 YLELPDQSSST
-1016 TRQYSE
+1016 TGQYSE

-1037 IERGPIDMAND
+1037 IDTGIGGYLSIDIGND

-1062 KLNSTLDSSTLYST
+1062 TLTSSRYIPPYST

-1091 TLQALDICNNKLSSS
+1091 TLQALDIYNELSSS

-1156 DISLDTAESVNE
+1156 DISLDRAESVNE

-1185 IKNEDIYSSIGNSLR
+1185 IKNRDIDSSIGNSLR

-1206 KTIQCLEID
+1206 QTIQCLEID
-1215 PPYIDYIYIR
+1215 PPYR
-1225 YSSYIPSTYL
+1225 YYSHISSIYL

-1244 NNSLQELSVDIPLS
+1244 NNSLQELSVHIPLS
-1258 HTNNQQ
+1258 YTDNQQ
-1264 LQTYFNVISQM
+1264 LQTYFNVISQKN
-1275 YNLTELK
+1275 NLTELK
-1282 VCFTLDQSYSNC
+1282 VYFILDQSYSNC
-1294 SDKEMKQIMTS
+1294 SDEEIEQIMTS
-1305 LYYEQGLPLVTNM
+1305 LYYEQGLPLVTDM
-1318 LKLHTTIRLLHVQ
+1318 LKLHTTIRLLCVK
-1331 CYDIKYDLS
+1331 CYHINTGLS

-1345 DSIKHLLQTIFL
+1345 YSIKQLLQTIFL
-1357 HPSLEYI
+1357 HSSLEYI
-1364 RIKRTRLLQDTF
+1364 RIQWTPLLQDTF

-1388 QQQLIKPLPIVDIK
+1388 QQQLIKPLPIVDI

>member
-1 MITDI
+1 MP
-6 LWNVTQALHA
+6 
-16 KGIISFEIKDQIL
+16 FELSNEIL
-29 TAKGEGDNKKAIYL
+29 TSAEGDYKKSSKLVHAL
-43 LHVLQRQLE
+43 LQLSKSK
-52 AHSDPDQ
+52 SDPDQ

-110 RPTHSST
+110 
-117 PDRPTHSSTS
+117 
-127 TSHIERLN
+127 
-135 FFQRL
+135 
-140 FKKIR
+140 
-145 SRSTS
+145 
-150 NPSLCT
+150 
-156 VDPNDQSSSTRD
+156 
-168 QPTHSS
+168 QPTH
-174 TPDRATYS
+174 
-182 GTPDQATYSS
+182 
-192 TPDRPTHS
+192 
-200 GTPDRPTHSSTPD
+200 
-213 RPTYSSTPD
+213 
-222 RPTHSSTPDQATY
+222 
-235 SSTPDRPTH
+235 
-244 SGTPDRPTHS
+244 
-254 STPDQAT
+254 
-261 YSSTPDRPTHSST
+261 
-274 PDQATYSSTPD
+274 
-285 RPTHSGTP
+285 
-293 DRPTHS
+293 
-299 STPDRP
+299 
-305 TYSSTPDRPTHS
+305 SSTPDRPTHS

-324 HSSTPDL
+324 HSST
-331 HTHSSTSD
+331 
-339 RPTYSST
+339 
-346 PDLHTHSSTSDRPTH
+346 SDRPTH
-361 SSTPDRLTHSSTP
+361 SSTPDRPTHSST
-374 DRPTYSSTLD
+374 SD
-384 PSLQEYCQIIK
+384 PVQQYCQIIREKYTHQPVVSTDWPPPVGKKFFGQLMLLEPQQQNNDETTIQRTWCTVRGQIDKIPKLTK
-395 DKFKIYKNESEWPV
+395 DKQIN
-409 LRCGEQYFG
+409 
-418 RLSLVDR
+418 
-425 NAQNNKQWSITR
+425 
-437 GNNDII
+437 
-443 SQVHSKIEIEDVLK
+443 IEDVLK
-457 PNDSDQSLTVVV
+457 PNDSGQSLTVVV

-508 INIAQANKLEQLLN
+508 INIAQASSLHDLFAI
-522 YNYQCPDVSMVTEWL
+522 YQSPKVPKVVDWMRDKEG
-537 ERSHGKGLLII
+537 EGLLII

-562 SLPTKIICKQFLN
+562 SLPTEIICKQLLH
-575 KCSVVV
+575 KCSVIV

-591 LKLTSVNKHVQ
+591 LEISSVNKHVA

-632 LQIRNDVYTLC
+632 LKIRNDVQSLC
-643 YIPLIC
+643 YVPLIC
-649 SIVIHVFEVNGQ
+649 SIVILVYRKLGN
-661 LPKTLTKL
+661 LPTTLTQL
-669 YENFI
+669 YEKFI
-674 LQAIRRYVANTGHYD
+674 LQSIKRHIKIKGTHQIEPRRLYSID
-689 PEDIQSL
+689 Q
-696 NEKHLPSNIAT
+696 LPPILAT
-707 SFKEI
+707 SFKEM
-712 CQFAYESLKENNPKM
+712 CQFAYLSLKGNNPKM
-727 TFSSIEIQQ
+727 TFTSQELQQ
-736 HLKQTGYLGL
+736 CLKESVKEDYLGL
-746 IRNYDKDVYQFLHLS
+746 MTTFTVSDEEGYQFLHLS

-774 NEKTEEILFNAH
+774 NENTEEIFNVH

-813 YFNKELDLQCMR
+813 YFNKELDLQCKR
-825 KPLFGFDVCYRSK
+825 RPSFGFDVCYRSR

-848 GFPPDH
+848 TSDH
-854 VSTDDD
+854 VFTDDD

-895 DRVRL
+895 YRVRL

-917 TWNHLHLR
+917 TWNHLHLGE
-925 VLNEQKVQILT
+925 LYEQEVQILT

-952 VDLHYVSMEQV
+952 VNLIEVSMEQV
-963 FQLSFFHNIQQC
+963 IKLFQLSFFHNIQQC
-975 YITLGGYQQD
+975 YITLHGYQQD

-1005 YLLFADLSSST
+1005 YLVSADPSSST
-1016 TRQYSE
+1016 TGQYSE

-1037 IERGPIDMAND
+1037 IERGPFGYLSIDMAND
-1048 IVNGVANNKSITSF
+1048 IVNGVANNKSITLF
-1062 KLNSTLDSSTLYST
+1062 TLTSTLYST

-1091 TLQALDICNNKLSSS
+1091 TLQALDIYNELSSS

-1118 MGLNILHLPHIKGL
+1118 MRLNILHLPHIKGL

-1156 DISLDTAESVNE
+1156 DISLYRAERVNE

-1177 TLKALRVK
+1177 TLKALRVE

-1206 KTIQCLEID
+1206 KTIQCLEFGQL
-1215 PPYIDYIYIR
+1215 R
-1225 YSSYIPSTYL
+1225 YNLFYTHISSTYL

-1244 NNSLQELSVDIPLS
+1244 NNSLQELSVLIPLS

-1264 LQTYFNVISQM
+1264 LQTYFNVISQK
-1275 YNLTELK
+1275 YNLTELE
-1282 VCFTLDQSYSNC
+1282 VYFTLDQSYSNC
-1294 SDKEMKQIMTS
+1294 SDKEMRQIMTS

-1331 CYDIKYDLS
+1331 CYDIKKYLS

-1345 DSIKHLLQTIFL
+1345 DSIKHLLQNTFL

-1364 RIKRTRLLQDTF
+1364 RIEWTGLPQDTF

-1388 QQQLIKPLPIVDIK
+1388 QQQLIKPLPIVDIDY

>member
-1 MITDI
+1 M
-6 LWNVTQALHA
+6 
-16 KGIISFEIKDQIL
+16 
-29 TAKGEGDNKKAIYL
+29 
-43 LHVLQRQLE
+43 
-52 AHSDPDQ
+52 
-59 YLVNICNV
+59 
-67 LINQQQQTLTDIAIS
+67 
-82 ILQQLGQFVILL
+82 
-94 LIIINIFHIS
+94 
-104 GQPIPD
+104 
-110 RPTHSST
+110 
-117 PDRPTHSSTS
+117 
-127 TSHIERLN
+127 
-135 FFQRL
+135 
-140 FKKIR
+140 
-145 SRSTS
+145 
-150 NPSLCT
+150 
-156 VDPNDQSSSTRD
+156 
-168 QPTHSS
+168 
-174 TPDRATYS
+174 
-182 GTPDQATYSS
+182 
-192 TPDRPTHS
+192 
-200 GTPDRPTHSSTPD
+200 
-213 RPTYSSTPD
+213 
-222 RPTHSSTPDQATY
+222 
-235 SSTPDRPTH
+235 
-244 SGTPDRPTHS
+244 
-254 STPDQAT
+254 
-261 YSSTPDRPTHSST
+261 
-274 PDQATYSSTPD
+274 
-285 RPTHSGTP
+285 
-293 DRPTHS
+293 
-299 STPDRP
+299 
-305 TYSSTPDRPTHS
+305 
-317 STPDRPT
+317 
-324 HSSTPDL
+324 
-331 HTHSSTSD
+331 
-339 RPTYSST
+339 
-346 PDLHTHSSTSDRPTH
+346 
-361 SSTPDRLTHSSTP
+361 
-374 DRPTYSSTLD
+374 
-384 PSLQEYCQIIK
+384 
-395 DKFKIYKNESEWPV
+395 
-409 LRCGEQYFG
+409 
-418 RLSLVDR
+418 SLVDR

-437 GNNDII
+437 GDNDII
-443 SQVHSKIEIEDVLK
+443 SQEHSKIEIEDVLK
-457 PNDSDQSLTVVV
+457 SNDSDQSLTVVV

-548 FDGWDELSTQLRQS
+548 FDGWDELSTQLKQS
-562 SLPTKIICKQFLN
+562 SLPTEIICKQLLH
-575 KCSVVV
+575 KCSVIV

-602 IMGFLEEEIN
+602 VMGFLEKEIK

-632 LQIRNDVYTLC
+632 LKIRNDVYTLC

-661 LPKTLTKL
+661 LPTTLTKL

-707 SFKEI
+707 YFKEM

-727 TFSSIEIQQ
+727 TFSCIEIQQ

-774 NEKTEEILFNAH
+774 NEKTEEIFNVH
-786 FDDDHFRMCLRF
+786 FDDDHFKMCLRF

-813 YFNKELDLQCMR
+813 YFNKELDLQCKR
-825 KPLFGFDVCYRSK
+825 IPLFGFDVCYRSR

-848 GFPPDH
+848 NVFTSYH
-854 VSTDDD
+854 VFTDDD
-860 DDNKF
+860 DGNKF
-865 IACLQLL
+865 IALLQLL

-895 DRVRL
+895 YRVRL

-917 TWNHLHLR
+917 TWNHLDLR
-925 VLNEQKVQILT
+925 ILNEQEVQILT
-936 NTLTNNSQHN
+936 STLTNNSQHN

-952 VDLHYVSMEQV
+952 VDLYQVSMEQV
-963 FQLSFFHNIQQC
+963 IKLFQLSYFHNIQQC
-975 YITLGGYQQD
+975 YITLQDYQQD

-995 QLHQLKILHL
+995 QLHHLKILHL
-1005 YLLFADLSSST
+1005 HLSSLLFADRLSST
-1016 TRQYSE
+1016 TGQYSE

-1037 IERGPIDMAND
+1037 IERGPFGYLPIDMAND

-1062 KLNSTLDSSTLYST
+1062 KLTSTRHST
-1076 KLSDETIQHLLKNNH
+1076 KLSNETIQHLLKNNH
-1091 TLQALDICNNKLSSS
+1091 TLQALDIYNKLSSS

-1156 DISLDTAESVNE
+1156 DISLYTTESVNE

-1185 IKNEDIYSSIGNSLR
+1185 IENKDIYSSIGNSLR

-1206 KTIQCLEID
+1206 QTIQYLEID
-1215 PPYIDYIYIR
+1215 TPYIDY
-1225 YSSYIPSTYL
+1225 YSDISSTYL

-1244 NNSLQELSVDIPLS
+1244 NNSLQELSVHIPLS

-1264 LQTYFNVISQM
+1264 LQTYFNVISQI
-1275 YNLTELK
+1275 YNVTELK
-1282 VCFTLDQSYSNC
+1282 VYFKLDQSYSNC
-1294 SDKEMKQIMTS
+1294 SYEEMKQIMTS

-1364 RIKRTRLLQDTF
+1364 RIKWTQLLQDTF

-1388 QQQLIKPLPIVDIK
+1388 QQQLIKALPIVDI

>member
-16 KGIISFEIKDQIL
+16 KGIISFEVKDQIL

-52 AHSDPDQ
+52 VHSDPDQ

-117 PDRPTHSSTS
+117 PDRPTHSST
-127 TSHIERLN
+127 
-135 FFQRL
+135 
-140 FKKIR
+140 
-145 SRSTS
+145 
-150 NPSLCT
+150 
-156 VDPNDQSSSTRD
+156 
-168 QPTHSS
+168 
-174 TPDRATYS
+174 
-182 GTPDQATYSS
+182 
-192 TPDRPTHS
+192 PDRPT
-200 GTPDRPTHSSTPD
+200 
-213 RPTYSSTPD
+213 
-222 RPTHSSTPDQATY
+222 Q
-235 SSTPDRPTH
+235 
-244 SGTPDRPTHS
+244 
-254 STPDQAT
+254 
-261 YSSTPDRPTHSST
+261 
-274 PDQATYSSTPD
+274 
-285 RPTHSGTP
+285 
-293 DRPTHS
+293 
-299 STPDRP
+299 
-305 TYSSTPDRPTHS
+305 SSTPDRPTHS

-324 HSSTPDL
+324 HSSTPD
-331 HTHSSTSD
+331 
-339 RPTYSST
+339 
-346 PDLHTHSSTSDRPTH
+346 RPTH
-361 SSTPDRLTHSSTP
+361 SSTPDRPTHSSTSTSHIESLNFFQRLFKKIRSRSTSNP
-374 DRPTYSSTLD
+374 SLRTVDPNDQSSSTSNL
-384 PSLQEYCQIIK
+384 SVQEYCQIIK
-395 DKFKIYKNESEWPV
+395 DKFKIYKNKSEWPV

-437 GNNDII
+437 GDNDII

-562 SLPTKIICKQFLN
+562 SLPTEIICKQLLH

-591 LKLTSVNKHVQ
+591 LNLTSVNKHVQ
-602 IMGFLEEEIN
+602 VMGFLEEEIN
-612 TVIKGTLENNPQ
+612 TIIKGTLENNPQ

-632 LQIRNDVYTLC
+632 LKIRNDVYTLC

-661 LPKTLTKL
+661 LPTTLTKL

-707 SFKEI
+707 YFKEM

-774 NEKTEEILFNAH
+774 NETTEEIFNVH

-813 YFNKELDLQCMR
+813 YFNKEHDLQCKR
-825 KPLFGFDVCYRSK
+825 IPLFGIDACYCSR

-848 GFPPDH
+848 AFDH
-854 VSTDDD
+854 VFTDDDD

-865 IACLQLL
+865 IALLQLL

-895 DRVRL
+895 YRVRL

-917 TWNHLHLR
+917 TWNHLHLGD
-925 VLNEQKVQILT
+925 LNEQKVQILT

-952 VDLHYVSMEQV
+952 VYLDKVSMEQV
-963 FQLSFFHNIQQC
+963 IKLFQLSFFHNIQQC
-975 YITLGGYQQD
+975 YIALYLYQGD

-995 QLHQLKILHL
+995 QLHHLKILHL
-1005 YLLFADLSSST
+1005 YLSVNLSLST
-1016 TRQYSE
+1016 TGQYSE
-1022 LTKCLEMNCTLQELV
+1022 LTKYLEMNCTLQELV
-1037 IERGPIDMAND
+1037 IDGDLSLDMAND

-1062 KLNSTLDSSTLYST
+1062 TLTNSTLYST
-1076 KLSDETIQHLLKNNH
+1076 KLSNETIQHLLKNNH
-1091 TLQALDICNNKLSSS
+1091 TLQALDIYSELSSS

-1118 MGLNILHLPHIKGL
+1118 MRLNILHLPHIKGL

-1185 IKNEDIYSSIGNSLR
+1185 IKNKFIYSSIGNSLR

-1206 KTIQCLEID
+1206 KTIQCLEI
-1215 PPYIDYIYIR
+1215 
-1225 YSSYIPSTYL
+1225 SSTYL

-1244 NNSLQELSVDIPLS
+1244 NNSLQELSVYIPLS
-1258 HTNNQQ
+1258 HTNKQQ
-1264 LQTYFNVISQM
+1264 LQTYFNVISQK

-1282 VCFTLDQSYSNC
+1282 VYFTLDQSYSNC
-1294 SDKEMKQIMTS
+1294 SYEERGQIMTS

-1331 CYDIKYDLS
+1331 RYRINSDLS

-1364 RIKRTRLLQDTF
+1364 RIEWTQLLQNTF

-1388 QQQLIKPLPIVDIK
+1388 QQQLIKPLPIVDID

>member
-1 MITDI
+1 MTDY
-6 LWNVTQALHA
+6 T
-16 KGIISFEIKDQIL
+16 
-29 TAKGEGDNKKAIYL
+29 KASKL
-43 LHVLQRQLE
+43 MSVLQRQLE
-52 AHSDPDQ
+52 VHSDPDQ

-104 GQPIPD
+104 GQPI
-110 RPTHSST
+110 
-117 PDRPTHSSTS
+117 
-127 TSHIERLN
+127 
-135 FFQRL
+135 F
-140 FKKIR
+140 
-145 SRSTS
+145 
-150 NPSLCT
+150 
-156 VDPNDQSSSTRD
+156 D

-174 TPDRATYS
+174 TPDRAT
-182 GTPDQATYSS
+182 
-192 TPDRPTHS
+192 H
-200 GTPDRPTHSSTPD
+200 
-213 RPTYSSTPD
+213 
-222 RPTHSSTPDQATY
+222 
-235 SSTPDRPTH
+235 
-244 SGTPDRPTHS
+244 
-254 STPDQAT
+254 
-261 YSSTPDRPTHSST
+261 
-274 PDQATYSSTPD
+274 
-285 RPTHSGTP
+285 
-293 DRPTHS
+293 
-299 STPDRP
+299 
-305 TYSSTPDRPTHS
+305 SSTPDRPTHS

-324 HSSTPDL
+324 HSSTPDRP
-331 HTHSSTSD
+331 THSST
-339 RPTYSST
+339 P
-346 PDLHTHSSTSDRPTH
+346 DRPTH
-361 SSTPDRLTHSSTP
+361 SSTPDRPTHSSTPDRPTHSSTPDRPTHSSTPDRPTHSSTPDRPTHSGTPDRPTHSGTP

-384 PSLQEYCQIIK
+384 PSVQEYCQIIK

-409 LRCGEQYFG
+409 LRCGEEYFG

-437 GNNDII
+437 GDNDIV
-443 SQVHSKIEIEDVLK
+443 SQVHSKIKIEDVLK
-457 PNDSDQSLTVVV
+457 PNDSDQSLTVIV

-508 INIAQANKLEQLLN
+508 IKIAQANKLEQLLN
-522 YNYQCPDVSMVTEWL
+522 YNYQCPNVSMVTEWL

-548 FDGWDELSTQLRQS
+548 FDGWDELSIQLRQS
-562 SLPTKIICKQFLN
+562 SLPTEIICKQLLH

-602 IMGFLEEEIN
+602 VMGFLEEEIN

-632 LQIRNDVYTLC
+632 LKIRNDVYTLC

-661 LPKTLTKL
+661 LPTTLTKL

-707 SFKEI
+707 SFKEM

-774 NEKTEEILFNAH
+774 NEKTEEIFNSH

-813 YFNKELDLQCMR
+813 YFNKELDLQCKR
-825 KPLFGFDVCYRSK
+825 IPLFGFDVCYRSR

-848 GFPPDH
+848 AFYH
-854 VSTDDD
+854 FYTDDP
-860 DDNKF
+860 NKF

-895 DRVRL
+895 YRVRL

-917 TWNHLHLR
+917 TWNHLHLER
-925 VLNEQKVQILT
+925 LNKQQVQILT
-936 NTLTNNSQHN
+936 NTLTNNSQYN
-946 QCKILQ
+946 QCKLLQ
-952 VDLHYVSMEQV
+952 VCLYDVSMEQV
-963 FQLSFFHNIQQC
+963 IKLFQLSFFHNIQQC
-975 YITLGGYQQD
+975 YIILFVYQQD

-1005 YLLFADLSSST
+1005 YLWNADQSSST
-1016 TRQYSE
+1016 TGQYSE

-1037 IERGPIDMAND
+1037 IERGSIDMAND

-1062 KLNSTLDSSTLYST
+1062 TLTSSTLTST

-1091 TLQALDICNNKLSSS
+1091 TLQALDIYNELSSS

-1118 MGLNILHLPHIKGL
+1118 MRLNILHLPHIKGL
-1132 QYLKLYQCHQPH
+1132 QYLKLYQRCHQPH

-1156 DISLDTAESVNE
+1156 DISLNTAESVNE

-1177 TLKALRVK
+1177 TLKALRVE
-1185 IKNEDIYSSIGNSLR
+1185 IVNGYIYSSIGNSLR

-1206 KTIQCLEID
+1206 ETIQCLEID
-1215 PPYIDYIYIR
+1215 PPYH
-1225 YSSYIPSTYL
+1225 YSYYSCISSTYL

-1244 NNSLQELSVDIPLS
+1244 NNSLQELSVLIPLS

-1264 LQTYFNVISQM
+1264 LQTYFNVISQK

-1282 VCFTLDQSYSNC
+1282 VYFTLDRSYSNC
-1294 SDKEMKQIMTS
+1294 SYEEKTQIMTS
-1305 LYYEQGLPLVTNM
+1305 LYYEQILPLVTNM
-1318 LKLHTTIRLLHVQ
+1318 LKLHTTIRLLHVK
-1331 CYDIKYDLS
+1331 CYGIKIDLS

-1345 DSIKHLLQTIFL
+1345 DSIKHFLQTIFL

-1364 RIKRTRLLQDTF
+1364 RIQRTQLLQDTF
-1376 KVQKKTLIDKRK
+1376 KVQKKTLIDKCK
-1388 QQQLIKPLPIVDIK
+1388 QQQLIKPLPIVDYIL

>member
-1 MITDI
+1 MTDY
-6 LWNVTQALHA
+6 T
-16 KGIISFEIKDQIL
+16 
-29 TAKGEGDNKKAIYL
+29 KASKL
-43 LHVLQRQLE
+43 MSVLQRQLE
-52 AHSDPDQ
+52 VHSDPDQ

-110 RPTHSST
+110 QPTHSST
-117 PDRPTHSSTS
+117 PDRPTHSSTPDRPTYSS
-127 TSHIERLN
+127 TPDRPTYSSTSASHIERLN

-150 NPSLCT
+150 NPSLRT
-156 VDPNDQSSSTRD
+156 VDPNDQS
-168 QPTHSS
+168 
-174 TPDRATYS
+174 
-182 GTPDQATYSS
+182 
-192 TPDRPTHS
+192 
-200 GTPDRPTHSSTPD
+200 
-213 RPTYSSTPD
+213 
-222 RPTHSSTPDQATY
+222 
-235 SSTPDRPTH
+235 
-244 SGTPDRPTHS
+244 
-254 STPDQAT
+254 
-261 YSSTPDRPTHSST
+261 
-274 PDQATYSSTPD
+274 
-285 RPTHSGTP
+285 
-293 DRPTHS
+293 
-299 STPDRP
+299 
-305 TYSSTPDRPTHS
+305 SSTPDRPTHS

-324 HSSTPDL
+324 HSSTPDRP
-331 HTHSSTSD
+331 THSST
-339 RPTYSST
+339 P
-346 PDLHTHSSTSDRPTH
+346 DRPTH
-361 SSTPDRLTHSSTP
+361 SSTPDRPTHSSTP
-374 DRPTYSSTLD
+374 DRPTHNSTPDRPTHSSTPDRPTHSSTPDRPTHSSTPDRPTHSSTPDRPTHSSTPDRPTHSSTPDRPTHSSTPDRPTHSSTSD
-384 PSLQEYCQIIK
+384 PVQQYCQIIREKYTHQPVVTTDWPPPVGKNFFGQLMLLEPQQQNDDEMTIQRTWCTVRGQIDKIPKLTK
-395 DKFKIYKNESEWPV
+395 DKQI
-409 LRCGEQYFG
+409 
-418 RLSLVDR
+418 D
-425 NAQNNKQWSITR
+425 
-437 GNNDII
+437 
-443 SQVHSKIEIEDVLK
+443 IEDVLE
-457 PNDSDQSLTVVV
+457 PNESGQSLTVVL

-480 CRKLLNLWANGEL
+480 CHKLLNLWANGEL

-508 INIAQANKLEQLLN
+508 IKIAQATSLHDLFAI
-522 YNYQCPDVSMVTEWL
+522 YQSPKVPKVVDWMRDKEG
-537 ERSHGKGLLII
+537 EGLLII
-548 FDGWDELSTQLRQS
+548 FDGWDELSTERRQS
-562 SLPTKIICKQFLN
+562 SLPTEIICKQLLH
-575 KCSVVV
+575 KCSVIV

-591 LKLTSVNKHVQ
+591 LEIPSVNKHVA
-602 IMGFLEEEIN
+602 IMGFLKKEIK

-624 IAQELIDE
+624 IAQKLIDE
-632 LQIRNDVYTLC
+632 LKIRNDVQSLC
-643 YIPLIC
+643 YVPLIC
-649 SIVIHVFEVNGQ
+649 SIVILVYRKLGN
-661 LPKTLTKL
+661 LPTTLTQL

-674 LQAIRRYVANTGHYD
+674 LQTIRRHIKIKGTHQIEPRRLYSID
-689 PEDIQSL
+689 Q
-696 NEKHLPSNIAT
+696 LPPILAT
-707 SFKEI
+707 SFKEM
-712 CQFAYESLKENNPKM
+712 CQFAYLSLKENNPKM
-727 TFSSIEIQQ
+727 SFTSQELQQ
-736 HLKQTGYLGL
+736 CLKESVKEGYLGL
-746 IRNYDKDVYQFLHLS
+746 MTTFTVSDEEGYQFLHLS

-774 NEKTEEILFNAH
+774 NEKTEEIFNAH

-813 YFNKELDLQCMR
+813 YFNKELDLQCKW
-825 KPLFGFDVCYRSK
+825 KPLFGFDVCYRSR

-848 GFPPDH
+848 IFDH
-854 VSTDDD
+854 VFTDDD
-860 DDNKF
+860 DNNKF
-865 IACLQLL
+865 IALLQFL

-895 DRVRL
+895 YRVRL

-917 TWNHLHLR
+917 TWNHLHLER
-925 VLNEQKVQILT
+925 LSKKRVQILT
-936 NTLTNNSQHN
+936 DTLTNNSQHN

-952 VDLHYVSMEQV
+952 VYYLYKVSIEQV
-963 FQLSFFHNIQQC
+963 IKLFQLSFFHNIQQC
-975 YITLGGYQQD
+975 YIILFGYQQD

-1005 YLLFADLSSST
+1005 HLIGADQSSSIT
-1016 TRQYSE
+1016 GQYSE

-1037 IERGPIDMAND
+1037 IERGLRGDLSIDMAND

-1062 KLNSTLDSSTLYST
+1062 TLTSTLTSTTLYST
-1076 KLSDETIQHLLKNNH
+1076 ELSDETIQHLLKNNH
-1091 TLQALDICNNKLSSS
+1091 TLQALDIYSELSSS

-1132 QYLKLYQCHQPH
+1132 QYLKLYHQCHQSH

-1156 DISLDTAESVNE
+1156 DISLYTAESVNE
-1168 LFTILQSNT
+1168 LFTNLQSNT
-1177 TLKALRVK
+1177 TLKALRVE
-1185 IKNEDIYSSIGNSLR
+1185 IVNRDIYSSIGNSLR

-1215 PPYIDYIYIR
+1215 LLYIKYFTHI
-1225 YSSYIPSTYL
+1225 SSTYL

-1244 NNSLQELSVDIPLS
+1244 NNSLQELSVHIPLS

-1264 LQTYFNVISQM
+1264 LQTYFNVISQK

-1282 VCFTLDQSYSNC
+1282 VYFTLDQSYSNC
-1294 SDKEMKQIMTS
+1294 SDEEEEQILTS

-1331 CYDIKYDLS
+1331 CYDINRYLS

-1345 DSIKHLLQTIFL
+1345 DSIKNLLQTIFL

-1364 RIKRTRLLQDTF
+1364 RIERTQLLQDTF

-1388 QQQLIKPLPIVDIK
+1388 QQQLIKPLPIVHIL

>member
-1 MITDI
+1 MTDYTKASK
-6 LWNVTQALHA
+6 LMSVLH
-16 KGIISFEIKDQIL
+16 
-29 TAKGEGDNKKAIYL
+29 
-43 LHVLQRQLE
+43 RQLE
-52 AHSDPDQ
+52 VHSDPDQ
-59 YLVNICNV
+59 YLVNICNA

-104 GQPIPD
+104 GQPIPDQPTHSSTPDLPTHSSTPDRPTHSSTPDRPTHSSTPDRPTHSSTPDRPTHSSTPDRPTHSSTPD

-156 VDPNDQSSSTRD
+156 VHPNDQS
-168 QPTHSS
+168 
-174 TPDRATYS
+174 
-182 GTPDQATYSS
+182 
-192 TPDRPTHS
+192 
-200 GTPDRPTHSSTPD
+200 
-213 RPTYSSTPD
+213 
-222 RPTHSSTPDQATY
+222 
-235 SSTPDRPTH
+235 
-244 SGTPDRPTHS
+244 
-254 STPDQAT
+254 
-261 YSSTPDRPTHSST
+261 
-274 PDQATYSSTPD
+274 
-285 RPTHSGTP
+285 
-293 DRPTHS
+293 
-299 STPDRP
+299 
-305 TYSSTPDRPTHS
+305 
-317 STPDRPT
+317 
-324 HSSTPDL
+324 
-331 HTHSSTSD
+331 
-339 RPTYSST
+339 
-346 PDLHTHSSTSDRPTH
+346 SSTSDRPTH
-361 SSTPDRLTHSSTP
+361 SSTPDRPTH
-374 DRPTYSSTLD
+374 SSTLD

-437 GNNDII
+437 GDNDII

-457 PNDSDQSLTVVV
+457 SNDSGQSLTVVV

-522 YNYQCPDVSMVTEWL
+522 YNYQCPNVSMVTEWL

-562 SLPTKIICKQFLN
+562 SLPTQIICKQLLN
-575 KCSVVV
+575 KCSVIV

-602 IMGFLEEEIN
+602 VMGFLEKEIN

-661 LPKTLTKL
+661 LPTTLTKL

-707 SFKEI
+707 CFKEM

-774 NEKTEEILFNAH
+774 NEKTEEIFNAH

-813 YFNKELDLQCMR
+813 YFNRELDLQCKR
-825 KPLFGFDVCYRSK
+825 KPLFGFDVCYRSR

-848 GFPPDH
+848 NVFTPVH

-887 INNHSLCL
+887 INNHALCL
-895 DRVRL
+895 YRVRL

-917 TWNHLHLR
+917 TWNHLDLGL
-925 VLNEQKVQILT
+925 LNEHQVQILT

-952 VDLHYVSMEQV
+952 VYLHKVSIEQV
-963 FQLSFFHNIQQC
+963 IKLFQLSFFHNIQQC
-975 YITLGGYQQD
+975 YIALFHYQQD

-1005 YLLFADLSSST
+1005 YLWNADLSSST
-1016 TRQYSE
+1016 TGQYSE

-1037 IERGPIDMAND
+1037 IEIDGELPIDMAND

-1062 KLNSTLDSSTLYST
+1062 RSTLNSSPLDST

-1091 TLQALDICNNKLSSS
+1091 TLQALDIYNELSLS
-1106 LNIVEVN
+1106 LNIVN

-1185 IKNEDIYSSIGNSLR
+1185 IVNEDIDSSIGNSLR

-1215 PPYIDYIYIR
+1215 PPYY
-1225 YSSYIPSTYL
+1225 YSHISSTYL

-1244 NNSLQELSVDIPLS
+1244 NNSLQELSVYIPLS

-1264 LQTYFNVISQM
+1264 LQTYFNVISQK

-1282 VCFTLDQSYSNC
+1282 VYFKLDQSYSNC
-1294 SDKEMKQIMTS
+1294 SYKEKEQIMTP

-1318 LKLHTTIRLLHVQ
+1318 LKLHTTIRLLNVH
-1331 CYDIKYDLS
+1331 CYYVNNDLS

-1364 RIKRTRLLQDTF
+1364 RIQWTQLLQDTF

-1388 QQQLIKPLPIVDIK
+1388 QQQLIKPLPIVDIDIDW

>member
-1 MITDI
+1 MP
-6 LWNVTQALHA
+6 
-16 KGIISFEIKDQIL
+16 FELSNEIL
-29 TAKGEGDNKKAIYL
+29 TSPEGDYKKSSKLVHAL
-43 LHVLQRQLE
+43 LQLSKSK
-52 AHSDPDQ
+52 SDPDQ

-67 LINQQQQTLTDIAIS
+67 LINQQQTLTDIAIS

-110 RPTHSST
+110 QPTHSGTPDQPTHSSTPDRPTHSST
-117 PDRPTHSSTS
+117 PDRPTHSSTPD
-127 TSHIERLN
+127 R
-135 FFQRL
+135 
-140 FKKIR
+140 
-145 SRSTS
+145 
-150 NPSLCT
+150 
-156 VDPNDQSSSTRD
+156 
-168 QPTHSS
+168 PTH
-174 TPDRATYS
+174 
-182 GTPDQATYSS
+182 SS

-213 RPTYSSTPD
+213 RPT
-222 RPTHSSTPDQATY
+222 
-235 SSTPDRPTH
+235 H
-244 SGTPDRPTHS
+244 SGTPDRPT
-254 STPDQAT
+254 
-261 YSSTPDRPTHSST
+261 YSSIPYRPTHSRTPDRPTQSS
-274 PDQATYSSTPD
+274 
-285 RPTHSGTP
+285 TP

-305 TYSSTPDRPTHS
+305 TYSSM
-317 STPDRPT
+317 
-324 HSSTPDL
+324 
-331 HTHSSTSD
+331 
-339 RPTYSST
+339 
-346 PDLHTHSSTSDRPTH
+346 
-361 SSTPDRLTHSSTP
+361 
-374 DRPTYSSTLD
+374 LD
-384 PSLQEYCQIIK
+384 PSVQEYCQIIK

-443 SQVHSKIEIEDVLK
+443 SQEHSKIDIEDVLK

-508 INIAQANKLEQLLN
+508 INIAQASSLHDLFAI
-522 YNYQCPDVSMVTEWL
+522 YQSPKVPKVVDWIRDKEG
-537 ERSHGKGLLII
+537 EGLLII

-562 SLPTKIICKQFLN
+562 SLPTKIICKQLLH
-575 KCSVVV
+575 KCSVIV

-602 IMGFLEEEIN
+602 VMGFLEEEIN

-632 LQIRNDVYTLC
+632 LEIRNDVYTLC

-661 LPKTLTKL
+661 LPTTLTKL

-707 SFKEI
+707 SFKEM

-774 NEKTEEILFNAH
+774 NEKTEEIFNVH

-813 YFNKELDLQCMR
+813 YFNKELDLQCKR
-825 KPLFGFDVCYRSK
+825 KPSLFGFDVFYRSR

-848 GFPPDH
+848 AFLFLSDH

-860 DDNKF
+860 DDKKF

-895 DRVRL
+895 YRVRL

-917 TWNHLHLR
+917 TWNHLHLGL
-925 VLNEQKVQILT
+925 LNKQRVQILT

-946 QCKILQ
+946 QCKILH
-952 VDLHYVSMEQV
+952 VYLHKVSMEQV
-963 FQLSFFHNIQQC
+963 IKLFQLSFFHNIQQC
-975 YITLGGYQQD
+975 YITLRGYQQD

-1005 YLLFADLSSST
+1005 YLELADLSLST
-1016 TRQYSE
+1016 TGQYSE
-1022 LTKCLEMNCTLQELV
+1022 LTKCLEMNCTLKELV
-1037 IERGPIDMAND
+1037 ISTGRLSIDMAND

-1062 KLNSTLDSSTLYST
+1062 KLTNSTRYST
-1076 KLSDETIQHLLKNNH
+1076 ELSDETIQHLLKNNH
-1091 TLQALDICNNKLSSS
+1091 TLQALDIYSELSSS

-1118 MGLNILHLPHIKGL
+1118 MRLNILHLPHIKGL

-1156 DISLDTAESVNE
+1156 DISLYTAESVNE

-1177 TLKALRVK
+1177 TLKALRVE
-1185 IKNEDIYSSIGNSLR
+1185 IENEDIYSSIGNSLR

-1215 PPYIDYIYIR
+1215 LPYR
-1225 YSSYIPSTYL
+1225 YSDISSTYL

-1244 NNSLQELSVDIPLS
+1244 NNGLQELNVHIPLS

-1264 LQTYFNVISQM
+1264 LQTYFNVISQK

-1282 VCFTLDQSYSNC
+1282 VYFILDQSYSSC
-1294 SDKEMKQIMTS
+1294 SYKEKEQIIAS

-1331 CYDIKYDLS
+1331 CYHINRDLS

-1364 RIKRTRLLQDTF
+1364 RIEETQLLQDTF

-1388 QQQLIKPLPIVDIK
+1388 QQQLIKPLPIVDIDKYYII

>member
-16 KGIISFEIKDQIL
+16 KGIISFEVKDQIL

-52 AHSDPDQ
+52 AHSDPNQ

-82 ILQQLGQFVILL
+82 ILQQLGQRSIFYYYSL
-94 LIIINIFHIS
+94 IFHIS
-104 GQPIPD
+104 GQPI
-110 RPTHSST
+110 
-117 PDRPTHSSTS
+117 
-127 TSHIERLN
+127 EN
-135 FFQRL
+135 Q
-140 FKKIR
+140 
-145 SRSTS
+145 
-150 NPSLCT
+150 
-156 VDPNDQSSSTRD
+156 
-168 QPTHSS
+168 
-174 TPDRATYS
+174 
-182 GTPDQATYSS
+182 
-192 TPDRPTHS
+192 
-200 GTPDRPTHSSTPD
+200 
-213 RPTYSSTPD
+213 PTYS
-222 RPTHSSTPDQATY
+222 
-235 SSTPDRPTH
+235 
-244 SGTPDRPTHS
+244 
-254 STPDQAT
+254 
-261 YSSTPDRPTHSST
+261 
-274 PDQATYSSTPD
+274 
-285 RPTHSGTP
+285 
-293 DRPTHS
+293 
-299 STPDRP
+299 
-305 TYSSTPDRPTHS
+305 
-317 STPDRPT
+317 
-324 HSSTPDL
+324 
-331 HTHSSTSD
+331 TSD
-339 RPTYSST
+339 PV
-346 PDLHTHSSTSDRPTH
+346 
-361 SSTPDRLTHSSTP
+361 
-374 DRPTYSSTLD
+374 
-384 PSLQEYCQIIK
+384 QQYCQIIREKYTHQPVVTTDWPPPVGKNFFGQLMLLEPQQQNDDEMTIQRTWYTVRGQIDKIPKLTK
-395 DKFKIYKNESEWPV
+395 DKQI
-409 LRCGEQYFG
+409 
-418 RLSLVDR
+418 D
-425 NAQNNKQWSITR
+425 
-437 GNNDII
+437 
-443 SQVHSKIEIEDVLK
+443 IEDVLK

-508 INIAQANKLEQLLN
+508 IKIAQANKLEQLLN

-562 SLPTKIICKQFLN
+562 SLPTEIICKQLLH

-591 LKLTSVNKHVQ
+591 LEITSVNKHVA

-632 LQIRNDVYTLC
+632 LQIRNDVLSLC
-643 YIPLIC
+643 YVPLIC
-649 SIVIHVFEVNGQ
+649 SIVILVYRKSEN
-661 LPKTLTKL
+661 LPTTLTQL

-674 LQAIRRYVANTGHYD
+674 LQTIRRHIKIKGTHQIEPRQLYSID
-689 PEDIQSL
+689 Q
-696 NEKHLPSNIAT
+696 LPPILAT
-707 SFKEI
+707 SFKEM
-712 CQFAYESLKENNPKM
+712 CQFAYLSLKENNPKM
-727 TFSSIEIQQ
+727 TFTSQELQQ
-736 HLKQTGYLGL
+736 CLNESVKEGYLGL
-746 IRNYDKDVYQFLHLS
+746 MTTFTVSDEEGYQFLHLS

-774 NEKTEEILFNAH
+774 NEKTEEIFNAH

-813 YFNKELDLQCMR
+813 YFNKELDLQCKR
-825 KPLFGFDVCYRSK
+825 KTLFGFDVCYRSR
-838 FYQNPEIRLE
+838 FYQNPEIRLKAH
-848 GFPPDH
+848 DH
-854 VSTDDD
+854 VPTHDD

-865 IACLQLL
+865 IALLQLL

-895 DRVRL
+895 AIDRVRL

-917 TWNHLHLR
+917 TWNHLDLWK
-925 VLNEQKVQILT
+925 LNEQKVQILT

-952 VDLHYVSMEQV
+952 VDLNYVSMEQV
-963 FQLSFFHNIQQC
+963 IKLFQLSFFHNIQQC
-975 YITLGGYQQD
+975 YITLFGYQRD

-995 QLHQLKILHL
+995 QLYHLKILHL
-1005 YLLFADLSSST
+1005 YLLIADQSSST
-1016 TRQYSE
+1016 TGQYSE

-1037 IERGPIDMAND
+1037 IERGPIGDLSIDMAND
-1048 IVNGVANNKSITSF
+1048 IFNGVANNKSITSF
-1062 KLNSTLDSSTLYST
+1062 TLTSTLTNILYST
-1076 KLSDETIQHLLKNNH
+1076 ELSDETIQHLLKNNH

-1132 QYLKLYQCHQPH
+1132 QYLKLYQCHQPQ

-1156 DISLDTAESVNE
+1156 DISLYTAESVNE

-1185 IKNEDIYSSIGNSLR
+1185 IDDEDIYSSIGNSLR

-1215 PPYIDYIYIR
+1215 PVYHYYLHI
-1225 YSSYIPSTYL
+1225 SSTYL
-1235 SYLTTGLSY
+1235 SYLTTGLSN
-1244 NNSLQELSVDIPLS
+1244 NNSLQKLSVDIPLS
-1258 HTNNQQ
+1258 HTNKQQ
-1264 LQTYFNVISQM
+1264 LQTYFNVISQK

-1282 VCFTLDQSYSNC
+1282 VYFTLDQPYSNC
-1294 SDKEMKQIMTS
+1294 SYKEKEQIMTS

-1331 CYDIKYDLS
+1331 CYDINIGLS

-1364 RIKRTRLLQDTF
+1364 RIEETRLLQDTF

-1388 QQQLIKPLPIVDIK
+1388 QQQLIKPLPIVDIDKYYII

>member
-1 MITDI
+1 M
-6 LWNVTQALHA
+6 
-16 KGIISFEIKDQIL
+16 
-29 TAKGEGDNKKAIYL
+29 
-43 LHVLQRQLE
+43 
-52 AHSDPDQ
+52 
-59 YLVNICNV
+59 
-67 LINQQQQTLTDIAIS
+67 INQQQQTLTDIAIS

-110 RPTHSST
+110 PTHSSTPDQPTHSSTPDRPTHSSTPDRHTHSSTPDRHTHSSTPDRHTHSSTPDRPTHSGTPDRHTHSST

-156 VDPNDQSSSTRD
+156 LDPNDQS
-168 QPTHSS
+168 
-174 TPDRATYS
+174 
-182 GTPDQATYSS
+182 
-192 TPDRPTHS
+192 
-200 GTPDRPTHSSTPD
+200 
-213 RPTYSSTPD
+213 SSTPD
-222 RPTHSSTPDQATY
+222 RPTHSSTPDI
-235 SSTPDRPTH
+235 
-244 SGTPDRPTHS
+244 
-254 STPDQAT
+254 
-261 YSSTPDRPTHSST
+261 
-274 PDQATYSSTPD
+274 
-285 RPTHSGTP
+285 
-293 DRPTHS
+293 
-299 STPDRP
+299 
-305 TYSSTPDRPTHS
+305 
-317 STPDRPT
+317 
-324 HSSTPDL
+324 
-331 HTHSSTSD
+331 
-339 RPTYSST
+339 
-346 PDLHTHSSTSDRPTH
+346 
-361 SSTPDRLTHSSTP
+361 
-374 DRPTYSSTLD
+374 
-384 PSLQEYCQIIK
+384 SLQEYCQIIK

-409 LRCGEQYFG
+409 LRCGEEYFG

-437 GNNDII
+437 GDNDII
-443 SQVHSKIEIEDVLK
+443 SQEHSKIEIEDVLK

-508 INIAQANKLEQLLN
+508 NNIAQANKLEQLLN
-522 YNYQCPDVSMVTEWL
+522 YNYQCPNVSMVTEWL

-562 SLPTKIICKQFLN
+562 SLPTEIICKQLLH
-575 KCSVVV
+575 KCSVIV

-602 IMGFLEEEIN
+602 VMGFLEEEIN
-612 TVIKGTLENNPQ
+612 TIIKGTLENNPQ
-624 IAQELIDE
+624 IAQKLIDE
-632 LQIRNDVYTLC
+632 LKIRNDVQSLC

-661 LPKTLTKL
+661 LPTTLTKL

-707 SFKEI
+707 SFKEM
-712 CQFAYESLKENNPKM
+712 CQFAYKSLKENNPKM

-774 NEKTEEILFNAH
+774 NEKTEEIFNAH

-798 VAGLTQLKHEKNYQQ
+798 VAGLTQLEELSTILNYQQ
-813 YFNKELDLQCMR
+813 YFNKELDLQCKR
-825 KPLFGFDVCYRSK
+825 EPLFGFDVCYRSR

-848 GFPPDH
+848 APDH
-854 VSTDDD
+854 VSIDDD

-865 IACLQLL
+865 IALLQLL

-882 ILSQS
+882 ILSHS

-895 DRVRL
+895 YRVRL
-900 SVFDILCLSYFL
+900 SEVFDILCLSYFL

-917 TWNHLHLR
+917 TWNHLDLGI
-925 VLNEQKVQILT
+925 LNEQKVQILT

-952 VDLHYVSMEQV
+952 VDLNYVSMEQV
-963 FQLSFFHNIQQC
+963 IKLFQLSFFHNIQQC
-975 YITLGGYQQD
+975 YITLIGYQQD

-995 QLHQLKILHL
+995 QLHHLKILHL
-1005 YLLFADLSSST
+1005 YLLFADQSSST
-1016 TRQYSE
+1016 TGQYSE
-1022 LTKCLEMNCTLQELV
+1022 LTECLEMNCTLQELV
-1037 IERGPIDMAND
+1037 IDYTGGDLSIDMA
-1048 IVNGVANNKSITSF
+1048 NGVANNKSITSF
-1062 KLNSTLDSSTLYST
+1062 TLISSSSLYGT
-1076 KLSDETIQHLLKNNH
+1076 VLSDETIQHLLKNNH
-1091 TLQALDICNNKLSSS
+1091 TLQALDIHNELSSS

-1118 MGLNILHLPHIKGL
+1118 MRLNILHLPHIKGL

-1185 IKNEDIYSSIGNSLR
+1185 INDEDIYSSIGNSLR

-1206 KTIQCLEID
+1206 QTIQCLEID
-1215 PPYIDYIYIR
+1215 PPYR
-1225 YSSYIPSTYL
+1225 YYYTHISSTYL

-1244 NNSLQELSVDIPLS
+1244 NNSLQELSVLIPLS

-1264 LQTYFNVISQM
+1264 LQTYFNVISQK

-1282 VCFTLDQSYSNC
+1282 VYFTLELSYRNC
-1294 SDKEMKQIMTS
+1294 SDEEKEQIMTS

-1331 CYDIKYDLS
+1331 CRFINSDLS

-1364 RIKRTRLLQDTF
+1364 RIKWTQLLQDTF

-1388 QQQLIKPLPIVDIK
+1388 QQQLIKPLPIVDID

>member
-1 MITDI
+1 MP
-6 LWNVTQALHA
+6 
-16 KGIISFEIKDQIL
+16 FELSNEIL
-29 TAKGEGDNKKAIYL
+29 TSAEGDYKKSSKLVHAL
-43 LHVLQRQLE
+43 LQLSKSK
-52 AHSDPDQ
+52 SDPDQ

-110 RPTHSST
+110 
-117 PDRPTHSSTS
+117 
-127 TSHIERLN
+127 
-135 FFQRL
+135 
-140 FKKIR
+140 
-145 SRSTS
+145 
-150 NPSLCT
+150 
-156 VDPNDQSSSTRD
+156 

-174 TPDRATYS
+174 
-182 GTPDQATYSS
+182 
-192 TPDRPTHS
+192 
-200 GTPDRPTHSSTPD
+200 TPDRPTHSSTPD
-213 RPTYSSTPD
+213 RPTYSN
-222 RPTHSSTPDQATY
+222 
-235 SSTPDRPTH
+235 
-244 SGTPDRPTHS
+244 
-254 STPDQAT
+254 
-261 YSSTPDRPTHSST
+261 
-274 PDQATYSSTPD
+274 
-285 RPTHSGTP
+285 
-293 DRPTHS
+293 
-299 STPDRP
+299 
-305 TYSSTPDRPTHS
+305 TPDRPTHS

-324 HSSTPDL
+324 HSSTPD
-331 HTHSSTSD
+331 
-339 RPTYSST
+339 RPTYSNT
-346 PDLHTHSSTSDRPTH
+346 PDRPTH
-361 SSTPDRLTHSSTP
+361 SSTPDRHTHSGTSDRPTHSNTPDRPTHSSTP
-374 DRPTYSSTLD
+374 DRPTQSSTLD
-384 PSLQEYCQIIK
+384 PTVQSLLGKHSLSEQSLSHKQPKITDQLSGRYYTTYRGKPDRVTYSGTPLQEYCQIIK

-409 LRCGEQYFG
+409 LQCGKEYFG

-437 GNNDII
+437 GDNDII
-443 SQVHSKIEIEDVLK
+443 SQVHSKIDTEDVLK

-522 YNYQCPDVSMVTEWL
+522 YNYQCPNVSMVTEWL

-562 SLPTKIICKQFLN
+562 SLPTKIICKQLLH
-575 KCSVVV
+575 KCSLIV

-602 IMGFLEEEIN
+602 VMGFLEEEIN

-632 LQIRNDVYTLC
+632 LKIRNDVYTLC

-661 LPKTLTKL
+661 LPTTLTKL

-707 SFKEI
+707 SFKEM

-774 NEKTEEILFNAH
+774 NEKTEEIFNVH

-798 VAGLTQLKHEKNYQQ
+798 VASLTQLKHEKNYQQ
-813 YFNKELDLQCMR
+813 YFNKELDLQYKR
-825 KPLFGFDVCYRSK
+825 EPLFGFDVCYRSR
-838 FYQNPEIRLE
+838 FYQNPEIRLDLYT
-848 GFPPDH
+848 PDH

-895 DRVRL
+895 YRVRL

-917 TWNHLHLR
+917 TWNHLHLG

-952 VDLHYVSMEQV
+952 VFLYEVSMEQEIKL

-975 YITLGGYQQD
+975 YITLRGYQQD

-1005 YLLFADLSSST
+1005 YLFSADRSSST
-1016 TRQYSE
+1016 TGQYSE
-1022 LTKCLEMNCTLQELV
+1022 LIKCLEMNCTLQELV
-1037 IERGPIDMAND
+1037 IEIGIGGDLSLDMAND

-1062 KLNSTLDSSTLYST
+1062 TLTSSILTSTE
-1076 KLSDETIQHLLKNNH
+1076 LSNKTIQHLLKNNH
-1091 TLQALDICNNKLSSS
+1091 TLQALDIYSELSSS

-1156 DISLDTAESVNE
+1156 DISQYTAESVNE

-1185 IKNEDIYSSIGNSLR
+1185 IKNRDIYSSIGNSLR
-1200 DMLTLN
+1200 DMLTQN
-1206 KTIQCLEID
+1206 QTIQCLEIE
-1215 PPYIDYIYIR
+1215 PPYK
-1225 YSSYIPSTYL
+1225 YSYYSHISSTHL

-1244 NNSLQELSVDIPLS
+1244 NNSLQELSVYIPLS

-1264 LQTYFNVISQM
+1264 LQTYFNVISQK

-1282 VCFTLDQSYSNC
+1282 VYFTVDQSYSNC
-1294 SDKEMKQIMTS
+1294 SYEEKEQIMTS
-1305 LYYEQGLPLVTNM
+1305 LYYEQILPLVTNM

-1331 CYDIKYDLS
+1331 CYRINDDLS

-1364 RIKRTRLLQDTF
+1364 RIQWTRLLQDTF

-1388 QQQLIKPLPIVDIK
+1388 QQQLIKPLPIVDIDIY

>member
-1 MITDI
+1 MGVMTDY
-6 LWNVTQALHA
+6 T
-16 KGIISFEIKDQIL
+16 
-29 TAKGEGDNKKAIYL
+29 KASKL
-43 LHVLQRQLE
+43 MSVLQRQLE
-52 AHSDPDQ
+52 VHSDPDQ

-110 RPTHSST
+110 QPTHSSTPDRPTHSST
-117 PDRPTHSSTS
+117 PDRPTHSGTPDRPTPDGPTHSSTS

-145 SRSTS
+145 SR
-150 NPSLCT
+150 
-156 VDPNDQSSSTRD
+156 
-168 QPTHSS
+168 
-174 TPDRATYS
+174 
-182 GTPDQATYSS
+182 
-192 TPDRPTHS
+192 
-200 GTPDRPTHSSTPD
+200 
-213 RPTYSSTPD
+213 
-222 RPTHSSTPDQATY
+222 
-235 SSTPDRPTH
+235 
-244 SGTPDRPTHS
+244 
-254 STPDQAT
+254 
-261 YSSTPDRPTHSST
+261 
-274 PDQATYSSTPD
+274 
-285 RPTHSGTP
+285 
-293 DRPTHS
+293 
-299 STPDRP
+299 
-305 TYSSTPDRPTHS
+305 PTHS

-324 HSSTPDL
+324 HSSTPDG
-331 HTHSSTSD
+331 
-339 RPTYSST
+339 
-346 PDLHTHSSTSDRPTH
+346 PTH
-361 SSTPDRLTHSSTP
+361 
-374 DRPTYSSTLD
+374 SSTLD
-384 PSLQEYCQIIK
+384 PSVQEYCQIIK

-425 NAQNNKQWSITR
+425 NSQNNKQWSITR
-437 GNNDII
+437 GDNDII
-443 SQVHSKIEIEDVLK
+443 SQVHSKIDIEDVLK

-469 DGPPGIGKTTL
+469 DGSPGIGKTTL

-508 INIAQANKLEQLLN
+508 INIAQASSLHDLFAI
-522 YNYQCPDVSMVTEWL
+522 YQSPKVPKVVDWMRDKEG
-537 ERSHGKGLLII
+537 EGLLII
-548 FDGWDELSTQLRQS
+548 FDGWDELNTQLRQS
-562 SLPTKIICKQFLN
+562 SLPTKIICKQLLH
-575 KCSVVV
+575 KCSVIV

-602 IMGFLEEEIN
+602 VMGFLEEEIN

-624 IAQELIDE
+624 IAQKLIDE
-632 LQIRNDVYTLC
+632 LEIRNDVYTLC

-661 LPKTLTKL
+661 LPTTLTKL

-707 SFKEI
+707 SFKEM

-774 NEKTEEILFNAH
+774 NETTEEIFNVH

-813 YFNKELDLQCMR
+813 YFNKELDLQCKR
-825 KPLFGFDVCYRSK
+825 KPLFGFDVCYRSR
-838 FYQNPEIRLE
+838 FYQNPEIRLN
-848 GFPPDH
+848 H
-854 VSTDDD
+854 VFTDDD

-865 IACLQLL
+865 IALLQLL

-895 DRVRL
+895 DRVEL

-917 TWNHLHLR
+917 TWNHLDLGE
-925 VLNEQKVQILT
+925 LNEQKVQILT

-946 QCKILQ
+946 QCKL
-952 VDLHYVSMEQV
+952 LHVYLHKVSMEQV
-963 FQLSFFHNIQQC
+963 IKLFQLSFFHNIQQC
-975 YITLGGYQQD
+975 YITLFRYQQD

-995 QLHQLKILHL
+995 QLHQLKILNL
-1005 YLLFADLSSST
+1005 YLLYADLSLST
-1016 TRQYSE
+1016 TGQYSE

-1037 IERGPIDMAND
+1037 IERGIFGYLSIDMEND

-1062 KLNSTLDSSTLYST
+1062 TLTSSSLYSKLYST

-1091 TLQALDICNNKLSSS
+1091 TLQALDIYSELSSS

-1132 QYLKLYQCHQPH
+1132 QYLKLYQPHQPH

-1156 DISLDTAESVNE
+1156 DISLYTAKSVNE

-1177 TLKALRVK
+1177 TLKALRVNLV
-1185 IKNEDIYSSIGNSLR
+1185 NEDFYSSIGNSLR

-1206 KTIQCLEID
+1206 QTIQCLEID
-1215 PPYIDYIYIR
+1215 PR
-1225 YSSYIPSTYL
+1225 YRYYSHICSTYL

-1244 NNSLQELSVDIPLS
+1244 NNSLQKLSVYIPLS

-1264 LQTYFNVISQM
+1264 LQTYFNVISQK

-1282 VCFTLDQSYSNC
+1282 VYFILDQSYSNC
-1294 SDKEMKQIMTS
+1294 SYEEIEQIKTP

-1331 CYDIKYDLS
+1331 YYYIKYNLS

-1345 DSIKHLLQTIFL
+1345 DSTKHLLQTIFL

-1364 RIKRTRLLQDTF
+1364 TIQRTQLLQDTF

-1388 QQQLIKPLPIVDIK
+1388 QQQLIKPLPIVDIDIDW

>member
-1 MITDI
+1 M
-6 LWNVTQALHA
+6 
-16 KGIISFEIKDQIL
+16 
-29 TAKGEGDNKKAIYL
+29 L
-43 LHVLQRQLE
+43 LE
-52 AHSDPDQ
+52 P
-59 YLVNICNV
+59 
-67 LINQQQQTLTDIAIS
+67 QQQNDDETTI
-82 ILQQLGQFVILL
+82 
-94 LIIINIFHIS
+94 
-104 GQPIPD
+104 
-110 RPTHSST
+110 
-117 PDRPTHSSTS
+117 
-127 TSHIERLN
+127 
-135 FFQRL
+135 QR
-140 FKKIR
+140 
-145 SRSTS
+145 TW
-150 NPSLCT
+150 CT
-156 VDPNDQSSSTRD
+156 VRGQIDKIPK
-168 QPTHSS
+168 
-174 TPDRATYS
+174 
-182 GTPDQATYSS
+182 
-192 TPDRPTHS
+192 
-200 GTPDRPTHSSTPD
+200 
-213 RPTYSSTPD
+213 
-222 RPTHSSTPDQATY
+222 
-235 SSTPDRPTH
+235 
-244 SGTPDRPTHS
+244 
-254 STPDQAT
+254 
-261 YSSTPDRPTHSST
+261 
-274 PDQATYSSTPD
+274 
-285 RPTHSGTP
+285 
-293 DRPTHS
+293 
-299 STPDRP
+299 
-305 TYSSTPDRPTHS
+305 
-317 STPDRPT
+317 
-324 HSSTPDL
+324 
-331 HTHSSTSD
+331 
-339 RPTYSST
+339 
-346 PDLHTHSSTSDRPTH
+346 
-361 SSTPDRLTHSSTP
+361 LT
-374 DRPTYSSTLD
+374 
-384 PSLQEYCQIIK
+384 K
-395 DKFKIYKNESEWPV
+395 DKQIK
-409 LRCGEQYFG
+409 
-418 RLSLVDR
+418 
-425 NAQNNKQWSITR
+425 
-437 GNNDII
+437 
-443 SQVHSKIEIEDVLK
+443 IEDVLK
-457 PNDSDQSLTVVV
+457 PNDSGQSLTVVV

-522 YNYQCPDVSMVTEWL
+522 YNYQCQNVSMVTEWL

-562 SLPTKIICKQFLN
+562 SLPTEIICKQLLH
-575 KCSVVV
+575 KCSVIV

-591 LKLTSVNKHVQ
+591 LEITSVNKHVA

-632 LQIRNDVYTLC
+632 LKIRNDVQSLC
-643 YIPLIC
+643 YVPLIC
-649 SIVIHVFEVNGQ
+649 SIVILVYRKSGN
-661 LPKTLTKL
+661 LPTTLTQL

-674 LQAIRRYVANTGHYD
+674 LQTIKRHIKIKGTHQIEPRRLYSID
-689 PEDIQSL
+689 Q
-696 NEKHLPSNIAT
+696 LPPILAT
-707 SFKEI
+707 SFKEM
-712 CQFAYESLKENNPKM
+712 CQFAYLSLKENNPKM
-727 TFSSIEIQQ
+727 TFTSQELQQCLKESIKE
-736 HLKQTGYLGL
+736 GYLGL
-746 IRNYDKDVYQFLHLS
+746 MTTFTVSDEEGYQFLHLS

-774 NEKTEEILFNAH
+774 NEKTEEIFNAH

-825 KPLFGFDVCYRSK
+825 KPLFGFDVCYRSR
-838 FYQNPEIRLE
+838 FYQNPEIRLN
-848 GFPPDH
+848 H
-854 VSTDDD
+854 VFTDDD

-865 IACLQLL
+865 IALLQLL

-917 TWNHLHLR
+917 TWNHLDLR
-925 VLNEQKVQILT
+925 VLNEQEVQILT

-952 VDLHYVSMEQV
+952 VDLHNVSMEQV
-963 FQLSFFHNIQQC
+963 IKLFQLFFFHNIQQC
-975 YITLGGYQQD
+975 HITLYRYQQD
-985 LLYKLLLSLL
+985 HLYKLLLSLL

-1005 YLLFADLSSST
+1005 YLLFADRSSST
-1016 TRQYSE
+1016 TGQYSE

-1037 IERGPIDMAND
+1037 IEIEHYMSIDMEND

-1062 KLNSTLDSSTLYST
+1062 KLTSSPLYST
-1076 KLSDETIQHLLKNNH
+1076 ELSDETIQHLLKNNH
-1091 TLQALDICNNKLSSS
+1091 TLQALDIYIGLSSS

-1156 DISLDTAESVNE
+1156 DISLYTTESVNE

-1185 IKNEDIYSSIGNSLR
+1185 IVNKDIYSSIGNSLR

-1206 KTIQCLEID
+1206 KTIQYLEIG
-1215 PPYIDYIYIR
+1215 PPYYNSHI
-1225 YSSYIPSTYL
+1225 SSTYL

-1244 NNSLQELSVDIPLS
+1244 NNSLQELYVYIPLS

-1264 LQTYFNVISQM
+1264 LQTYFNVISQK

-1282 VCFTLDQSYSNC
+1282 VYFKLDQSYSNC
-1294 SDKEMKQIMTS
+1294 SDKEKTQIITS
-1305 LYYEQGLPLVTNM
+1305 LYYEQILPLVTNM

-1331 CYDIKYDLS
+1331 CYDINNDLS

-1364 RIKRTRLLQDTF
+1364 RIKRTQLLRDTF
-1376 KVQKKTLIDKRK
+1376 KVQKKTLIDKCK
-1388 QQQLIKPLPIVDIK
+1388 QQQLIKPLPIVDIDKY

>member
-1 MITDI
+1 MTDY
-6 LWNVTQALHA
+6 T
-16 KGIISFEIKDQIL
+16 
-29 TAKGEGDNKKAIYL
+29 KASKL
-43 LHVLQRQLE
+43 MSVLQRQLE
-52 AHSDPDQ
+52 VHSDPDQ

-67 LINQQQQTLTDIAIS
+67 LINQQQQTLTDIAIP

-104 GQPIPD
+104 GQHIPDQPTHSSTPD

-117 PDRPTHSSTS
+117 PDRPTHSSTPDRPTHS
-127 TSHIERLN
+127 STPDRPTHSSTPDRPTHSSTPDRPTHSSTPDRPTHSSTPDRPTHSSTPDRPTHSSTPDRPTHSSTPDRPTHSSRPDRPTHSSTPDRPTHSSRPDRPTHSSTPDRPTHSSTPDRPTHSSTPDRPTHSSRPDRPTHSSTPDRPTHSSTPDRPTHSSTPDRPTYSSTLTSHIERLN

-150 NPSLCT
+150 NPSLRT
-156 VDPNDQSSSTRD
+156 LDPNDQS
-168 QPTHSS
+168 
-174 TPDRATYS
+174 
-182 GTPDQATYSS
+182 
-192 TPDRPTHS
+192 
-200 GTPDRPTHSSTPD
+200 
-213 RPTYSSTPD
+213 SSTPD
-222 RPTHSSTPDQATY
+222 RPTHSST
-235 SSTPDRPTH
+235 
-244 SGTPDRPTHS
+244 
-254 STPDQAT
+254 
-261 YSSTPDRPTHSST
+261 
-274 PDQATYSSTPD
+274 
-285 RPTHSGTP
+285 
-293 DRPTHS
+293 
-299 STPDRP
+299 
-305 TYSSTPDRPTHS
+305 
-317 STPDRPT
+317 
-324 HSSTPDL
+324 
-331 HTHSSTSD
+331 
-339 RPTYSST
+339 
-346 PDLHTHSSTSDRPTH
+346 
-361 SSTPDRLTHSSTP
+361 
-374 DRPTYSSTLD
+374 LD
-384 PSLQEYCQIIK
+384 PSVQEYCQIIK

-437 GNNDII
+437 GDNDII
-443 SQVHSKIEIEDVLK
+443 SQVHSKIKIEDVLK

-508 INIAQANKLEQLLN
+508 IKIAQANKLEQILN
-522 YNYQCPDVSMVTEWL
+522 YNYQCPNVSMVTEWL
-537 ERSHGKGLLII
+537 EKSHGKGLLII
-548 FDGWDELSTQLRQS
+548 FDGWDELNTQLRQS
-562 SLPTKIICKQFLN
+562 SLPTEIICKQLLH
-575 KCSVVV
+575 KCSVIV

-602 IMGFLEEEIN
+602 VMGFLEKEIN
-612 TVIKGTLENNPQ
+612 TIIKGTLENNPQ

-632 LQIRNDVYTLC
+632 LKIRNDVYTLC

-661 LPKTLTKL
+661 LPTTLTKL

-707 SFKEI
+707 YFKEM

-774 NEKTEEILFNAH
+774 NEKTEEIFNAH

-813 YFNKELDLQCMR
+813 YFNKELDLLCKR
-825 KPLFGFDVCYRSK
+825 NPLFGFDVCYRSR

-848 GFPPDH
+848 APDH
-854 VSTDDD
+854 VFTDDD

-895 DRVRL
+895 YRVGL

-917 TWNHLHLR
+917 TWNHLDLG
-925 VLNEQKVQILT
+925 LLDEQRVQILT

-952 VDLHYVSMEQV
+952 VHVYLVEVSMEQV
-963 FQLSFFHNIQQC
+963 IKLFQLSFFHNIQQC
-975 YITLGGYQQD
+975 YITLHLYQQD

-1005 YLLFADLSSST
+1005 YLDLPDRSLST
-1016 TRQYSE
+1016 TGQYSE
-1022 LTKCLEMNCTLQELV
+1022 LTKCLEMNCTLQELA
-1037 IERGPIDMAND
+1037 IERGPDRYLSIDMAND

-1062 KLNSTLDSSTLYST
+1062 TLTSNPLYGTLYST

-1091 TLQALDICNNKLSSS
+1091 TLQALDIYNELSSS

-1118 MGLNILHLPHIKGL
+1118 MRLNILHLPHIKGL
-1132 QYLKLYQCHQPH
+1132 QYLKLYQCHQPQ
-1144 LIFHSYPNLQQL
+1144 LIFHSYSNLQQL

-1185 IKNEDIYSSIGNSLR
+1185 IVNRDINSSIGNSLR

-1215 PPYIDYIYIR
+1215 PPYHYRSFI
-1225 YSSYIPSTYL
+1225 SSTYL

-1244 NNSLQELSVDIPLS
+1244 NNSLQELSVHIPLS
-1258 HTNNQQ
+1258 HTNDQQ
-1264 LQTYFNVISQM
+1264 LQTYFNVISRK

-1282 VCFTLDQSYSNC
+1282 VYFTLDQSYSNC
-1294 SDKEMKQIMTS
+1294 SYKEKEQIMTP

-1331 CYDIKYDLS
+1331 CNNIKYDLS

-1364 RIKRTRLLQDTF
+1364 RIERTQLLQDTF
-1376 KVQKKTLIDKRK
+1376 KVQKKTLIDKCK
-1388 QQQLIKPLPIVDIK
+1388 QQQLIKPLPIVDID